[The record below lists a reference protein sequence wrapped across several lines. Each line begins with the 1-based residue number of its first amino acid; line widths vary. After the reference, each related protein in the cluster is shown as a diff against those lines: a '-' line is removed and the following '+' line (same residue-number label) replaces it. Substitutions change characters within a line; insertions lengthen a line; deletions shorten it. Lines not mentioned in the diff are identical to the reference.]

1 MSPETQKP
9 KSFADILQQ
18 NQEFVAHLQTL
29 QDDMGTQ
36 LAEKEQE
43 LALIQR
49 LLADKQ
55 REVDEMQNA
64 QLQWAIDRQALL
76 EQHESLKKGH
86 LTLQQTHDRAQADL
100 GRLKDEAARARAHD
114 QERAIERQALL
125 DQHESLKQG
134 NQDLQQSHDR
144 AQVELARLKD
154 DVARAKTRDEE
165 RRGQLRQLE
174 QERIQLAQKYEADQ
188 KKFREDL
195 KTAEDDLNSL
205 QTSQLQWA
213 VDRETL
219 LKDRESAV
227 ARQAQLEQEWQ
238 KARASLTEDK
248 ARLED
253 LSDDLQQQLKAVRAE
268 LEPLK
273 AARDKWQAER
283 QRLIADVARLEQ
295 GSQAAESQFKADR
308 KLLLG
313 QLDEARK
320 KGADLDKAEAE
331 FQRLSDERSAL
342 LTKVKAMEKDWQ
354 SRETSYAEEKS
365 TLKKQNQDAIA
376 RLAAMQQDYEK
387 IKALHADLAGE
398 TGRKAEE
405 WTAREQRLTAEK
417 NQLKV
422 DLERIQAQLSDMMS
436 QTNELHSQR
445 AAEAKELDQAWQRE
459 KVSLKA
465 QLEEARKTAGSGP
478 PTSQVLAR
486 YEAEKRAMQ
495 AQLEGLK
502 VELAAS
508 GKNKEAAPALSQA
521 KRDFEAKFRV
531 IYDQSHD
538 LNSPLN
544 AIIGFS
550 EILLDEK
557 TNKTTPEERR
567 EFVAH
572 INESGKRLVE
582 HIRELIE
589 FAKQEAGI
597 QERPVQMQPPVG
609 VGTKA
614 PVILVADNDPAVKER
629 IEPFLSHAG
638 YEVVIAA
645 SAQEA
650 LRKAVQLQPLAVLI
664 DTQLPP
670 NGGSGLVYDL
680 RRESKTK
687 DIPIVLTSKVNKES
701 LPFDIGQADFL
712 TKPID
717 RQQLLQ
723 MMVKFDLLADGKRG
737 KKTPS
742 SILIVDDDPQNIRL
756 VKAML
761 KPFNMEIIVADGGK
775 AGLELAL
782 KKKPDMIILDLMM
795 PDVDGFEVVSK
806 LREDPAG
813 SQIPILIYTA
823 KNISSEDR
831 ERLQGN
837 IQSIIQKGDFGKD
850 RFLEMINNLQT
861 SQAA

>member
-1 MSPETQKP
+1 MSPEAPKA

-18 NQEFVAHLQTL
+18 NQEFITHLQTL
-29 QDDMGTQ
+29 QDDMAAQLSEKDQELSVIGRQ
-36 LAEKEQE
+36 LAAKQQE
-43 LALIQR
+43 L
-49 LLADKQ
+49 
-55 REVDEMQNA
+55 DELQNA
-64 QLQWAIDRQALL
+64 QLQWAMDRQAMLEQHETLKKGHLSLQQSHDRAQVDLGRLKDDVGRAKARDQERVADRQALL
-76 EQHESLKKGH
+76 EQHE
-86 LTLQQTHDRAQADL
+86 T
-100 GRLKDEAARARAHD
+100 
-114 QERAIERQALL
+114 
-125 DQHESLKQG
+125 LKQG
-134 NQDLQQSHDR
+134 HLDLQQAHDR

-165 RRGQLRQLE
+165 RRSQLRQLE
-174 QERIQLAQKYEADQ
+174 QERMQLAQTYEADQ
-188 KKFREDL
+188 KKARADL
-195 KTAEDDLNSL
+195 KTAEEDLNSL
-205 QTSQLQWA
+205 QSSQLEWA

-219 LKDRESAV
+219 LKDRDEAV
-227 ARQAQLEQEWQ
+227 LKQAQLEQEWQ
-238 KARASLTEDK
+238 KARAQLTEDK
-248 ARLED
+248 ARVQD
-253 LSDDLQQQLKAVRAE
+253 RNDDLEQQVKAAQGE
-268 LEPLK
+268 IEPLK

-295 GSQAAESQFKADR
+295 GSQSAEAQYRTDR

-313 QLDEARK
+313 QLDEARRK
-320 KGADLDKAEAE
+320 AADLDKAEAE

-342 LTKVKAMEKDWQ
+342 LTKVKALEKDWQ
-354 SRETSYAEEKS
+354 SREASFAEEKS
-365 TLKKQNQDAIA
+365 TLRKQVADATA
-376 RLAAMQQDYEK
+376 KMSAMQQDYEK
-387 IKALHADLAGE
+387 VKALHADLAGE

-436 QTNELHSQR
+436 QTNDLQNRR
-445 AAEAKELDQAWQRE
+445 AGEAKELDQAWQRE

-465 QLEEARKTAGSGP
+465 QLEEARKAAGSGP

-508 GKNKEAAPALSQA
+508 GKNKDAAPALSQA

-609 VGTKA
+609 AGTKA

-761 KPFNMEIIVADGGK
+761 KPFNMEILVADGGK

>member
-1 MSPETQKP
+1 MSSEAP
-9 KSFADILQQ
+9 KARSFADILQQ
-18 NQEFVAHLQTL
+18 NQEFIAHLQTL
-29 QDDMGTQ
+29 QDDIASQ
-36 LAEKEQE
+36 LEVKGQE
-43 LALIQR
+43 LATVQ
-49 LLADKQ
+49 KQ
-55 REVDEMQNA
+55 MDAKQAELDELQNA
-64 QLQWAIDRQALL
+64 QLQWAMDRQALL
-76 EQHESLKKGH
+76 DEHASVKQGH
-86 LTLQQTHDRAQADL
+86 KDLQDRHQRAEAELHQARDQW
-100 GRLKDEAARARAHD
+100 AA
-114 QERAIERQALL
+114 ERQTLL
-125 DQHESLKQG
+125 ERHASLEQAH
-134 NQDLQQSHDR
+134 QDLQQSHDR
-144 AQVELARLKD
+144 VRVELGRLQD
-154 DVARAKTRDEE
+154 DVTRARTRDEE

-174 QERIQLAQKYEADQ
+174 QERMGLSQKYEAEQ
-188 KKFREDL
+188 KKIAAEL
-195 KTAEDDLNSL
+195 KTVQGDLDSL
-205 QTSQLQWA
+205 QTAQLQWA
-213 VDRETL
+213 MDRESL
-219 LKDRESAV
+219 LKDRDAAV
-227 ARQAQLEQEWQ
+227 ARQAKLEQEWQ
-238 KARASLTEDK
+238 AARIALTAERAALAEANGK
-248 ARLED
+248 LE
-253 LSDDLQQQLKAVRAE
+253 QQLKSAQAE
-268 LEPLK
+268 MEPLK

-283 QRLIADVARLEQ
+283 QRLIGDVARLEQ
-295 GSQAAESQFKADR
+295 EGQAAEGQFKADR
-308 KLLLG
+308 KLLQT

-320 KGADLDKAEAE
+320 KAADLDKAEAE
-331 FQRLSDERSAL
+331 FQRVSDERSAL
-342 LTKVKAMEKDWQ
+342 LTKVKALEKDWQ
-354 SRETSYAEEKS
+354 VRETSIAEEKAA
-365 TLKKQNQDAIA
+365 LKKQVQDVNAK
-376 RLAAMQQDYEK
+376 LAATQQDYEK
-387 IKALHADLAGE
+387 VKALHDDLAGE
-398 TGRKAEE
+398 SGRKAEE
-405 WTAREQRLTAEK
+405 WTVREQRLTSEK

-422 DLERIQAQLSDMMS
+422 DLERVQGQLSEMMT
-436 QTNELHSQR
+436 QTNELQSRR
-445 AAEAKELDQAWQRE
+445 ANESKELELAWQRE
-459 KVSLKA
+459 KASLKS
-465 QLEEARKTAGSGP
+465 QLEEARKTAGTGP
-478 PTSQVLAR
+478 PSSQVIAR
-486 YEAEKRAMQ
+486 YETEKRAMQ
-495 AQLEGLK
+495 AQLDGLRT
-502 VELAAS
+502 ELAS
-508 GKNKEAAPALSQA
+508 LGKNKDTAPGLLQA

-557 TNKTTPEERR
+557 GNKTTPEERR

-589 FAKQEAGI
+589 FAKQESGI
-597 QERPVQMQPPVG
+597 QERPVQMLPPVG
-609 VGTKA
+609 VSTKA
-614 PVILVADNDPAVKER
+614 PVILVADNDPSVKER

-756 VKAML
+756 IKAML
-761 KPFNMEIIVADGGK
+761 KPFNMEVMIADGGK
-775 AGLELAL
+775 AGLEIAM
-782 KKKPDMIILDLMM
+782 KKKPDLIILDLMM

-806 LREDPAG
+806 LREDPAAA
-813 SQIPILIYTA
+813 QIPILIYTA
-823 KNISSEDR
+823 KNITSEDR

-837 IQSIIQKGDFGKD
+837 IQTIIQKGDFGKD
-850 RFLEMINNLQT
+850 RFLEMINNLQIA
-861 SQAA
+861 QAS

>member
-1 MSPETQKP
+1 MPEVPKP

-18 NQEFVAHLQTL
+18 NQDFIAHLQAL
-29 QDDMGTQ
+29 QEDVGSQLGDKEKELALVKRQ
-36 LAEKEQE
+36 LAERQQE
-43 LALIQR
+43 L
-49 LLADKQ
+49 
-55 REVDEMQNA
+55 DEMQNA
-64 QLQWAIDRQALL
+64 QLQWAMDRQ
-76 EQHESLKKGH
+76 S
-86 LTLQQTHDRAQADL
+86 
-100 GRLKDEAARARAHD
+100 
-114 QERAIERQALL
+114 LL

-134 NQDLQQSHDR
+134 QQDLQQSHD
-144 AQVELARLKD
+144 QGKVELARLKD
-154 DVARAKTRDEE
+154 DIARAKTRDEE

-174 QERIQLAQKYEADQ
+174 QERIQLAQKSEVDQ
-188 KKFREDL
+188 KKIRADL
-195 KTAEDDLNSL
+195 KAAQDDLDSL
-205 QTSQLQWA
+205 QSAQLQWA
-213 VDRETL
+213 MDREAL
-219 LKDRESAV
+219 LKDRDTAV
-227 ARQAQLEQEWQ
+227 AKQAQLEQEWQ
-238 KARASLTEDK
+238 KARVDLTKDK
-248 ARLED
+248 ARLTD
-253 LSDDLQQQLKAVRAE
+253 VSAQLQQQLKVVQAE

-273 AARDKWQAER
+273 AAREKWQTER

-295 GSQAAESQFKADR
+295 GSQEAESQFRADR
-308 KLLLG
+308 KLLQG

-320 KGADLDKAEAE
+320 KAADLDKAEAE
-331 FQRLSDERSAL
+331 FGRISDERSAL
-342 LTKVKAMEKDWQ
+342 LTKVKALEKDWQ
-354 SRETSYAEEKS
+354 SREASIAEEKAG
-365 TLKKQNQDAIA
+365 LRKQVADAIA
-376 RLAAMQQDYEK
+376 KLAAMQQDYEK
-387 IKALHADLAGE
+387 VKALHADLAGE
-398 TGRKAEE
+398 TGRKAEQ
-405 WTAREQRLTAEK
+405 WTAREQRLTSEK

-422 DLERIQAQLSDMMS
+422 DLERVQAQLSDMMS
-436 QTNELHSQR
+436 QSNDLQTQR
-445 AAEAKELDQAWQRE
+445 AGQSKELEQAWLRE
-459 KVSLKA
+459 KASLKA
-465 QLEEARKTAGSGP
+465 QLDEARKAAGSGP
-478 PTSQVLAR
+478 PSSQVLAR

-495 AQLEGLK
+495 AQLDSLRT
-502 VELAAS
+502 ELTAS
-508 GKNKEAAPALSQA
+508 GKNKDAAPALAQA

-544 AIIGFS
+544 AINGFS

-557 TNKTTPEERR
+557 GNKTTPEERR

-572 INESGKRLVE
+572 INESAKRLGE

-597 QERPVQMQPPVG
+597 QERPVQMVPPMG
-609 VGTKA
+609 MGSKP

-761 KPFNMEIIVADGGK
+761 KPFNMEVMVADGGK

-782 KKKPDMIILDLMM
+782 KKKPDLIILDLMM

-823 KNISSEDR
+823 KNITSEDR

-837 IQSIIQKGDFGKD
+837 IQTIIQKGDFGKD

-861 SQAA
+861 THAA

>member
-1 MSPETQKP
+1 MEESPKA

-18 NQEFVAHLQTL
+18 NQEFIVHLQAL
-29 QDDMGTQ
+29 QDDMGGQ
-36 LAEKEQE
+36 LAEREKE
-43 LALIQR
+43 LALVKRQ
-49 LLADKQ
+49 LEEKQ
-55 REVDEMQNA
+55 QELDELQNA
-64 QLQWAIDRQALL
+64 QLQWAMD
-76 EQHESLKKGH
+76 
-86 LTLQQTHDRAQADL
+86 
-100 GRLKDEAARARAHD
+100 
-114 QERAIERQALL
+114 RQALL
-125 DQHESLKQG
+125 DQHDALKQG
-134 NQDLQQSHDR
+134 HVDLQQSHDR
-144 AQVELARLKD
+144 AQVELGRLKD
-154 DVARAKTRDEE
+154 DVARAKSRDEE
-165 RRGQLRQLE
+165 RRSQLKQLE
-174 QERIQLAQKYEADQ
+174 LERMQLTQKFEADQ
-188 KKFREDL
+188 KRVRTDLKSAQEDL
-195 KTAEDDLNSL
+195 NGL
-205 QTSQLQWA
+205 QSAQLQWA

-219 LKDRESAV
+219 LKDRDTAV
-227 ARQAQLEQEWQ
+227 AKQAQLEQEWQ
-238 KARASLTEDK
+238 KARAELTQDRT
-248 ARLED
+248 RLTD
-253 LSDDLQQQLKAVRAE
+253 LTSQLQQQLKAVQAE
-268 LEPLK
+268 IDPLK
-273 AARDKWQAER
+273 VARDKWQAER
-283 QRLIADVARLEQ
+283 HRLIADVGRLEQ
-295 GSQAAESQFKADR
+295 AAQSSDAQFKADR
-308 KLLLG
+308 KLLQG
-313 QLDEARK
+313 QLDEARQ

-342 LTKVKAMEKDWQ
+342 LTKVKALEKDWQ
-354 SRETSYAEEKS
+354 SREASIAGEKAG
-365 TLKKQNQDAIA
+365 LKKQAQDAIA
-376 RLAAMQQDYEK
+376 KLAAVQQDYEK
-387 IKALHADLAGE
+387 LKGMHADLAGE

-405 WTAREQRLTAEK
+405 WTAREQRLTSEK

-422 DLERIQAQLSDMMS
+422 DLERIQAQLSEMVG
-436 QTNELHSQR
+436 QTNELQGQR
-445 AAEAKELDQAWQRE
+445 MAESKELEQAWVRE
-459 KVSLKA
+459 KASLKS
-465 QLEEARKTAGSGP
+465 QLEEARKAAGSGP
-478 PTSQVLAR
+478 PSSQVLAR

-502 VELAAS
+502 AELSAS
-508 GKNKEAAPALSQA
+508 GKNKDAAPALTQA

-557 TNKTTPEERR
+557 ANKTTPEERR

-597 QERPVQMQPPVG
+597 QERPVQMMPPVG
-609 VGTKA
+609 AGTKA

-687 DIPIVLTSKVNKES
+687 DIPIVLTSKINKES

-761 KPFNMEIIVADGGK
+761 KPFNMEVMVADGGK

-823 KNISSEDR
+823 KNITSEDR

-837 IQSIIQKGDFGKD
+837 IQTIIQKGDFGKD

-861 SQAA
+861 SHAA

>member
-1 MSPETQKP
+1 MAPEAPKA

-18 NQEFVAHLQTL
+18 NQQFITHLQAL
-29 QDDMGTQ
+29 QEDIGGQLEEKERELALSKRQ
-36 LAEKEQE
+36 LAEKQQE
-43 LALIQR
+43 L
-49 LLADKQ
+49 
-55 REVDEMQNA
+55 DELQNA
-64 QLQWAIDRQALL
+64 QLQWAMD
-76 EQHESLKKGH
+76 
-86 LTLQQTHDRAQADL
+86 
-100 GRLKDEAARARAHD
+100 
-114 QERAIERQALL
+114 RQALL
-125 DQHESLKQG
+125 DQHDALKQG
-134 NQDLQQSHDR
+134 HQDLQQSHDR
-144 AQVELARLKD
+144 AQVELGRLKD
-154 DVARAKTRDEE
+154 DVGRAKARDEE

-174 QERIQLAQKYEADQ
+174 QERMQLGQKFENDQ
-188 KKFREDL
+188 KKMRTDLKSAQEDL
-195 KTAEDDLNSL
+195 DRL
-205 QTSQLQWA
+205 QSAQIQWA
-213 VDRETL
+213 MDRETL
-219 LKDRESAV
+219 LKDRDAAV
-227 ARQAQLEQEWQ
+227 AKQAELEQEWQ
-238 KARASLTEDK
+238 KARADLTQEK
-248 ARLED
+248 SRLTD
-253 LSDDLQQQLKAVRAE
+253 LNAQLQQQLKVAQAE
-268 LEPLK
+268 IEPLK

-295 GSQAAESQFKADR
+295 GAQAADAQFRADR
-308 KLLLG
+308 KLLQG
-313 QLDEARK
+313 QLDEARRK
-320 KGADLDKAEAE
+320 AADLDKAEAE

-342 LTKVKAMEKDWQ
+342 LAKVKALEKDWQ
-354 SRETSYAEEKS
+354 SREASVAEEKAG
-365 TLKKQNQDAIA
+365 LKKQMQDAVA

-398 TGRKAEE
+398 TGRKAQE
-405 WTAREQRLTAEK
+405 WTGREQRLTSEK

-422 DLERIQAQLSDMMS
+422 DLERVQGQLSEMMAE
-436 QTNELHSQR
+436 TNELHSRR
-445 AAEAKELDQAWQRE
+445 ANEAKELETAWQRE
-459 KVSLKA
+459 KASLKL
-465 QLEEARKTAGSGP
+465 QLDEARKAAGSGP

-495 AQLEGLK
+495 AQLDGLK
-502 VELAAS
+502 TELTAS
-508 GKNKEAAPALSQA
+508 GKNKDAAPALTQA

-557 TNKTTPEERR
+557 ANKTTPEERR

-597 QERPVQMQPPVG
+597 QERPVQMVPPVG
-609 VGTKA
+609 GGNKP

-687 DIPIVLTSKVNKES
+687 DIPIVLTSKINKES

-761 KPFNMEIIVADGGK
+761 KPFNMEVMVADGGK

-782 KKKPDMIILDLMM
+782 KKKPDLIILDLMM
-795 PDVDGFEVVSK
+795 PDVDGFEVVSN
-806 LREDPAG
+806 LREDPAA

-823 KNISSEDR
+823 KNITSEDR

>member
-1 MSPETQKP
+1 MPETPKP

-18 NQEFVAHLQTL
+18 NQEFIAHLQAL
-29 QDDMGTQ
+29 QEDIGGQLEEKEKELALVKKQ
-36 LAEKEQE
+36 LAEKQQE
-43 LALIQR
+43 L
-49 LLADKQ
+49 
-55 REVDEMQNA
+55 DELQNA
-64 QLQWAIDRQALL
+64 QLQWAMDRQ
-76 EQHESLKKGH
+76 S
-86 LTLQQTHDRAQADL
+86 
-100 GRLKDEAARARAHD
+100 
-114 QERAIERQALL
+114 LL
-125 DQHESLKQG
+125 DQHDALKQG
-134 NQDLQQSHDR
+134 HQDLQQKHDQG
-144 AQVELARLKD
+144 QVELARIKD
-154 DVARAKTRDEE
+154 DLNRARLRDEE
-165 RRGQLRQLE
+165 RRAQLKQLE
-174 QERIQLAQKYEADQ
+174 QERIQLAQKFEADQ
-188 KKFREDL
+188 KKIRGDL
-195 KTAEDDLNSL
+195 KSAQDDLDGL
-205 QTSQLQWA
+205 QTAQLQWA
-213 VDRETL
+213 IDRETL
-219 LKDRESAV
+219 LKDRDAAV
-227 ARQAQLEQEWQ
+227 TKQAQLEQDWQ
-238 KARASLTEDK
+238 KARADLTQEK
-248 ARLED
+248 TR
-253 LSDDLQQQLKAVRAE
+253 LSDLNSQLQQQLKATQAE

-273 AARDKWQAER
+273 TARDRWQAER

-295 GSQAAESQFKADR
+295 AGQSADAQFKADR
-308 KLLLG
+308 KLMQT
-313 QLDEARK
+313 QLDETRK
-320 KGADLDKAEAE
+320 RIVDLEKVQAE
-331 FQRLSDERSAL
+331 FQRVSDERSAL
-342 LTKVKAMEKDWQ
+342 LSKVRALEKDWQ
-354 SRETSYAEEKS
+354 SREASISEEKAG
-365 TLKKQNQDAIA
+365 LKKQIQDAVA
-376 RLAAMQQDYEK
+376 KLGAMQQDYEK
-387 IKALHADLAGE
+387 LKALHADLAGE

-405 WTAREQRLTAEK
+405 WTAREQRLTSEK

-422 DLERIQAQLSDMMS
+422 DLERVQAELSDMMAK
-436 QTNELHSQR
+436 TNELQGQR
-445 AAEAKELDQAWQRE
+445 LEQSRELEQAWQRE
-459 KVSLKA
+459 KAALKA
-465 QLEEARKTAGSGP
+465 QLEEARKAAGSAP
-478 PTSQVLAR
+478 PSSQVIAR
-486 YEAEKRAMQ
+486 FEAEKRAMQ
-495 AQLEGLK
+495 AQLEALK
-502 VELAAS
+502 AEVAAS
-508 GKNKEAAPALSQA
+508 GRNKDIAPALTQA

-557 TNKTTPEERR
+557 ANKTTPEERR

-597 QERPVQMQPPVG
+597 QERPLAMVPPAG
-609 VGTKA
+609 AASKP

-645 SAQEA
+645 SSQEA

-756 VKAML
+756 IKAML
-761 KPFNMEIIVADGGK
+761 KPFNMDIMVADGGK
-775 AGLELAL
+775 AGLEIAL
-782 KKKPDMIILDLMM
+782 KKKPDLIILDLMM

-806 LREDPAG
+806 LREDPAA

-823 KNISSEDR
+823 KNITSEDR
-831 ERLQGN
+831 DRLQGN

-850 RFLEMINNLQT
+850 RFLEMINNLQS

>member
-1 MSPETQKP
+1 VG
-9 KSFADILQQ
+9 DI
-18 NQEFVAHLQTL
+18 
-29 QDDMGTQ
+29 
-36 LAEKEQE
+36 
-43 LALIQR
+43 
-49 LLADKQ
+49 
-55 REVDEMQNA
+55 
-64 QLQWAIDRQALL
+64 
-76 EQHESLKKGH
+76 
-86 LTLQQTHDRAQADL
+86 
-100 GRLKDEAARARAHD
+100 
-114 QERAIERQALL
+114 
-125 DQHESLKQG
+125 
-134 NQDLQQSHDR
+134 
-144 AQVELARLKD
+144 
-154 DVARAKTRDEE
+154 
-165 RRGQLRQLE
+165 
-174 QERIQLAQKYEADQ
+174 
-188 KKFREDL
+188 
-195 KTAEDDLNSL
+195 
-205 QTSQLQWA
+205 
-213 VDRETL
+213 
-219 LKDRESAV
+219 
-227 ARQAQLEQEWQ
+227 
-238 KARASLTEDK
+238 
-248 ARLED
+248 
-253 LSDDLQQQLKAVRAE
+253 
-268 LEPLK
+268 
-273 AARDKWQAER
+273 
-283 QRLIADVARLEQ
+283 ARLEQ
-295 GSQAAESQFKADR
+295 ATVTADAQFKADR
-308 KLLLG
+308 KLLQT
-313 QLDEARK
+313 QLDDSRK
-320 KGADLDKAEAE
+320 KIAELEKVQAD
-331 FQRLSDERSAL
+331 FQRVSDERTAL
-342 LTKVKAMEKDWQ
+342 LTKVRALEKDWQ
-354 SRETSYAEEKS
+354 SREASISEEKAA
-365 TLKKQNQDAIA
+365 LKKQVSDAVA
-376 RLAAMQQDYEK
+376 RLSAMQQDYEMLK
-387 IKALHADLAGE
+387 GLHADLAGE

-405 WTAREQRLTAEK
+405 WTAREQRLTSEK

-422 DLERIQAQLSDMMS
+422 DLERVQAELSDMMAR
-436 QTNELHSQR
+436 TNELQGQR
-445 AAEAKELDQAWQRE
+445 MAQAKELEQAWQRE
-459 KVSLKA
+459 KAALKA
-465 QLEEARKTAGSGP
+465 QLEEARKAAGSGP
-478 PTSQVLAR
+478 PTSQAIAR

-495 AQLEGLK
+495 AQLDGLK
-502 VELAAS
+502 TELAAT
-508 GKNKEAAPALSQA
+508 GKSKDAAPALAQA
-521 KRDFEAKFRV
+521 RRDFEAKFRV

-567 EFVAH
+567 EFVSH

-597 QERPVQMQPPVG
+597 QERPIAIVPPAG
-609 VGTKA
+609 AASKA

-756 VKAML
+756 IKAML
-761 KPFNMEIIVADGGK
+761 KPFNMEVMVADGGK
-775 AGLELAL
+775 AGLDMAL
-782 KKKPDMIILDLMM
+782 KKKPDLIILDLMM

-806 LREDPAG
+806 LREDPAA

-823 KNISSEDR
+823 KNITSEDR

>member
-1 MSPETQKP
+1 MSPEPSKA
-9 KSFADILQQ
+9 KSFADILLQ
-18 NQEFVAHLQTL
+18 NQEFIAHLQTL
-29 QDDMGTQ
+29 QEDIGSQ
-36 LAEKEQE
+36 LEEKEKE
-43 LALIQR
+43 LALVKRQ
-49 LLADKQ
+49 LAAKQ
-55 REVDEMQNA
+55 QETDELQNS

-76 EQHESLKKGH
+76 
-86 LTLQQTHDRAQADL
+86 
-100 GRLKDEAARARAHD
+100 
-114 QERAIERQALL
+114 
-125 DQHESLKQG
+125 DQHEALKQG
-134 NQDLQQSHDR
+134 HQDLQQSHDR
-144 AQVELARLKD
+144 GQVELGRLKD
-154 DVARAKTRDEE
+154 DVARAKARDEE
-165 RRGQLRQLE
+165 RRSQLRQLE
-174 QERIQLAQKYEADQ
+174 QERMQITQKFEADQ
-188 KKFREDL
+188 KKIRADL
-195 KTAEDDLNSL
+195 KSAQDDLDSL
-205 QTSQLQWA
+205 QSAQLQWA
-213 VDRETL
+213 MDRETL
-219 LKDRESAV
+219 LKDRDTVV
-227 ARQAQLEQEWQ
+227 AKQAQLEQDWQ
-238 KARASLTEDK
+238 KGRADLTQDKVRLTE
-248 ARLED
+248 LTTQ
-253 LSDDLQQQLKAVRAE
+253 LQQQLKAVQAE
-268 LEPLK
+268 LEPIK

-295 GSQAAESQFKADR
+295 GGQEAEAQFKADR
-308 KLLLG
+308 RLLQG
-313 QLDEARK
+313 QLEEARK

-331 FQRLSDERSAL
+331 FQRVSDERSAL
-342 LTKVKAMEKDWQ
+342 LSKVKALEKDWQ
-354 SRETSYAEEKS
+354 IRETSIAEEKAA
-365 TLKKQNQDAIA
+365 LKKQASDATSKLAAVLQDA
-376 RLAAMQQDYEK
+376 EK
-387 IKALHADLAGE
+387 LKALHADLAGE
-398 TGRKAEE
+398 TSRKAEE
-405 WTAREQRLTAEK
+405 WTAREQRLTSEK

-422 DLERIQAQLSDMMS
+422 DLERVQAQLSDMMS
-436 QTNELHSQR
+436 QTNELHSER
-445 AAEAKELDQAWQRE
+445 AKEAKELDEAWKRE
-459 KVSLKA
+459 KASLKA
-465 QLEEARKTAGSGP
+465 QLEEARKAAGSGP

-495 AQLEGLK
+495 AQLDS
-502 VELAAS
+502 VRNDLAAS
-508 GKNKEAAPALSQA
+508 GKHKDTAPALAQA

-544 AIIGFS
+544 AILGFS

-557 TNKTTPEERR
+557 ANKTTPEERR

-597 QERPVQMQPPVG
+597 QERPVQMVPPVG
-609 VGTKA
+609 VGTKP

-701 LPFDIGQADFL
+701 LAFDIGQADFL

-756 VKAML
+756 IKAML
-761 KPFNMEIIVADGGK
+761 KPFNIEVMVADGGK
-775 AGLELAL
+775 AGVEMAL
-782 KKKPDMIILDLMM
+782 KKKPDLIILDLMM

-806 LREDPAG
+806 LKEDPAA

-823 KNISSEDR
+823 KNITSEDR

-850 RFLEMINNLQT
+850 RFLEMINNLQI

>member
-1 MSPETQKP
+1 MPETPKP

-18 NQEFVAHLQTL
+18 NQDFIAHLQAL
-29 QDDMGTQ
+29 QEDVGSELGEKEKELALVKRQ
-36 LAEKEQE
+36 LAEKQQE
-43 LALIQR
+43 L
-49 LLADKQ
+49 
-55 REVDEMQNA
+55 DEMQNA
-64 QLQWAIDRQALL
+64 QLQWAMDRQ
-76 EQHESLKKGH
+76 S
-86 LTLQQTHDRAQADL
+86 
-100 GRLKDEAARARAHD
+100 
-114 QERAIERQALL
+114 LL

-134 NQDLQQSHDR
+134 HVDLQQSHDQ
-144 AQVELARLKD
+144 AKVELARLKD
-154 DVARAKTRDEE
+154 DIARAKTRDEE

-174 QERIQLAQKYEADQ
+174 QERIQLAQKSEGDQ
-188 KKFREDL
+188 KKVRADL
-195 KTAEDDLNSL
+195 KAAQDDLDSL
-205 QTSQLQWA
+205 QSAQLQWA
-213 VDRETL
+213 MDRETL
-219 LKDRESAV
+219 LKDRDTAV
-227 ARQAQLEQEWQ
+227 AKQAQLEQEWQ
-238 KARASLTEDK
+238 KARVDLTKDK
-248 ARLED
+248 VR
-253 LSDDLQQQLKAVRAE
+253 LSDATAQLQQQLKAALAE
-268 LEPLK
+268 VEPLK
-273 AARDKWQAER
+273 AAREKWQADR
-283 QRLIADVARLEQ
+283 HRLIADVARLEQ
-295 GSQAAESQFKADR
+295 ESQEAESQFRADR
-308 KLLLG
+308 KLLQG

-320 KGADLDKAEAE
+320 KAADLDKAEVE
-331 FQRLSDERSAL
+331 FARISDERSAL
-342 LTKVKAMEKDWQ
+342 LTKVKALEKDWQ
-354 SRETSYAEEKS
+354 SREASIAEEKS
-365 TLKKQNQDAIA
+365 VLKKQVADAVA
-376 RLAAMQQDYEK
+376 KLAAMQQDYEK
-387 IKALHADLAGE
+387 VKALHADLAGE
-398 TGRKAEE
+398 TGRKAEQ
-405 WTAREQRLTAEK
+405 WTAREQRLTSEK

-422 DLERIQAQLSDMMS
+422 DLERVQAQLSDMMS
-436 QTNELHSQR
+436 QSNDLQTQR
-445 AAEAKELDQAWQRE
+445 ASQSKELEQAWLRE
-459 KVSLKA
+459 KASLKA
-465 QLEEARKTAGSGP
+465 QLDDARKAAGSGP
-478 PTSQVLAR
+478 PSSQVLAR

-495 AQLEGLK
+495 AQLDSMRT
-502 VELAAS
+502 ELTAS
-508 GKNKEAAPALSQA
+508 GKNKDAAPALAQA

-544 AIIGFS
+544 AINGFS

-557 TNKTTPEERR
+557 GNKTTPEERR

-572 INESGKRLVE
+572 INESAKRLGE

-597 QERPVQMQPPVG
+597 QERPVQMVPPVG
-609 VGTKA
+609 MGSKP

-761 KPFNMEIIVADGGK
+761 KPFNMEVIVADGGK

-782 KKKPDMIILDLMM
+782 KKKPDLIILDLMM

-823 KNISSEDR
+823 KNITSEDR

-837 IQSIIQKGDFGKD
+837 IQTIIQKGDFGKD

-861 SQAA
+861 THAA

>member
-1 MSPETQKP
+1 MSPEPSKAR
-9 KSFADILQQ
+9 SFADILQQ
-18 NQEFVAHLQTL
+18 NQEFIAHLQTL
-29 QDDMGTQ
+29 QEDIGAQ
-36 LAEKEQE
+36 LEEKERE
-43 LALIQR
+43 LALVKRQ
-49 LLADKQ
+49 LAAKQ
-55 REVDEMQNA
+55 QETDELQNS
-64 QLQWAIDRQALL
+64 QLQWAVDRQ
-76 EQHESLKKGH
+76 G
-86 LTLQQTHDRAQADL
+86 
-100 GRLKDEAARARAHD
+100 
-114 QERAIERQALL
+114 LL
-125 DQHESLKQG
+125 DQHEALKQG
-134 NQDLQQSHDR
+134 HQDLQQSHDR
-144 AQVELARLKD
+144 SQVELGRLKD
-154 DVARAKTRDEE
+154 DVARSKARDEE
-165 RRGQLRQLE
+165 RRSQLRQLE
-174 QERIQLAQKYEADQ
+174 QERMQITQKFEADQ
-188 KKFREDL
+188 KKIRADL
-195 KTAEDDLNSL
+195 KSAQDDLDSL
-205 QTSQLQWA
+205 QSAQLQWA
-213 VDRETL
+213 MDRETL
-219 LKDRESAV
+219 LKDRDTAV
-227 ARQAQLEQEWQ
+227 AKQAQLEQDWQ
-238 KARASLTEDK
+238 KARAELTQDK
-248 ARLED
+248 VRLTG
-253 LSDDLQQQLKAVRAE
+253 LTTQQQQQLKAVQAE
-268 LEPLK
+268 LDPLK
-273 AARDKWQAER
+273 AAREKWQAER

-295 GSQAAESQFKADR
+295 GSQEAEAQFRSDR
-308 KLLLG
+308 RLLQG
-313 QLDEARK
+313 QLEEARK

-342 LTKVKAMEKDWQ
+342 LSKLKALEKDWQ
-354 SRETSYAEEKS
+354 SRESSVAEEKAA
-365 TLKKQNQDAIA
+365 LKKQVTDATA
-376 RLAAMQQDYEK
+376 KLAAVLHDAEK
-387 IKALHADLAGE
+387 LKSLHADLAGE
-398 TGRKAEE
+398 TNRKAEE
-405 WTAREQRLTAEK
+405 WTAREQRLTSEK

-422 DLERIQAQLSDMMS
+422 DLERVQAQLSDMMS

-445 AAEAKELDQAWQRE
+445 AAEAKELDEAWKRE
-459 KVSLKA
+459 KASLKA
-465 QLEEARKTAGSGP
+465 QLEEARKAAGSGP

-495 AQLEGLK
+495 AQLDSLRND
-502 VELAAS
+502 LAAS
-508 GKNKEAAPALSQA
+508 GKHKDTAPALVQA

-544 AIIGFS
+544 AILGFS

-557 TNKTTPEERR
+557 ANKTTPEERR

-589 FAKQEAGI
+589 FAKQESGI
-597 QERPVQMQPPVG
+597 QERPVQMMPPVG
-609 VGTKA
+609 TGTKP

-650 LRKAVQLQPLAVLI
+650 LRKAVQMQPLAVLI

-701 LPFDIGQADFL
+701 LAFDIGQADFL

-756 VKAML
+756 IKAML
-761 KPFNMEIIVADGGK
+761 KPFNIEVMVADGGK
-775 AGLELAL
+775 AGVEMAL
-782 KKKPDMIILDLMM
+782 KKKPDLIILDLMM

-806 LREDPAG
+806 LKEDAAA

-823 KNISSEDR
+823 KNITSEDR

-850 RFLEMINNLQT
+850 RFLEMINNLHI

>member
-1 MSPETQKP
+1 MSPEPSKA
-9 KSFADILQQ
+9 KSFADILKQ
-18 NQEFVAHLQTL
+18 NQEFIVHLQAL
-29 QDDMGTQ
+29 QEDIGVQ
-36 LAEKEQE
+36 LEEKEKE
-43 LALIQR
+43 LALVKRQ
-49 LLADKQ
+49 LAAKQ
-55 REVDEMQNA
+55 QETDELQNS
-64 QLQWAIDRQALL
+64 QLQWAID
-76 EQHESLKKGH
+76 
-86 LTLQQTHDRAQADL
+86 
-100 GRLKDEAARARAHD
+100 
-114 QERAIERQALL
+114 RQALL

-134 NQDLQQSHDR
+134 HQDLQQSHDR
-144 AQVELARLKD
+144 AQVELGRLKD
-154 DVARAKTRDEE
+154 DVARAKSRDEE
-165 RRGQLRQLE
+165 RRSQLRQLE
-174 QERIQLAQKYEADQ
+174 QERMQLTQKFEADQ
-188 KKFREDL
+188 KKVRTDL
-195 KTAEDDLNSL
+195 KSAQDDLDSL
-205 QTSQLQWA
+205 QSAQLQWA
-213 VDRETL
+213 IDRETL
-219 LKDRESAV
+219 LKDRDTAV
-227 ARQAQLEQEWQ
+227 AKQAQLEQDWQ
-238 KARASLTEDK
+238 KARTELTKDRARLTEL
-248 ARLED
+248 AAQQ
-253 LSDDLQQQLKAVRAE
+253 QQQLKTVQAE

-283 QRLIADVARLEQ
+283 QRLIADLARLEQ
-295 GSQAAESQFKADR
+295 GGQEAEAQYKADR
-308 KLLLG
+308 RLLQG
-313 QLDEARK
+313 QLEEARK

-331 FQRLSDERSAL
+331 FQRVSDDRSAL
-342 LTKVKAMEKDWQ
+342 LSKVKALEKDWQ
-354 SRETSYAEEKS
+354 LRETSIAEEKAG
-365 TLKKQNQDAIA
+365 LKKQVSDAHNKLAAVAQDA
-376 RLAAMQQDYEK
+376 EK
-387 IKALHADLAGE
+387 LKALHADLAGQSS
-398 TGRKAEE
+398 RKAEE
-405 WTAREQRLTAEK
+405 WTAREQRLTSEK

-422 DLERIQAQLSDMMS
+422 DLERVQAQLSDMMS

-445 AAEAKELDQAWQRE
+445 SAEAKELDEAWKRE
-459 KVSLKA
+459 KASLKA
-465 QLEEARKTAGSGP
+465 QLEEARKAAGSGP

-495 AQLEGLK
+495 AQLDSLRND
-502 VELAAS
+502 LAAS
-508 GKNKEAAPALSQA
+508 GKHKDMAPALSQA

-544 AIIGFS
+544 AILGFS

-557 TNKTTPEERR
+557 ANKTTPEERR

-597 QERPVQMQPPVG
+597 QERPVQMMPPVG
-609 VGTKA
+609 TGTKP

-629 IEPFLSHAG
+629 IEPFLRHAG

-701 LPFDIGQADFL
+701 LAFDIGQADFL

-756 VKAML
+756 IKAML
-761 KPFNMEIIVADGGK
+761 KPFNIEVMVADGGK
-775 AGLELAL
+775 AGVEMAL
-782 KKKPDMIILDLMM
+782 KKKPDLIILDLMM
-795 PDVDGFEVVSK
+795 PEVDGFDVVSRLK
-806 LREDPAG
+806 EDPAA

-823 KNISSEDR
+823 KNITSEDR

>member
-1 MSPETQKP
+1 MPEAPKP

-18 NQEFVAHLQTL
+18 NQDFITHLQAL
-29 QDDMGTQ
+29 QEDVGGQLEEKEKELALVKRQ
-36 LAEKEQE
+36 LAEKQQE
-43 LALIQR
+43 L
-49 LLADKQ
+49 
-55 REVDEMQNA
+55 DEMQNA
-64 QLQWAIDRQALL
+64 QLQWAMDRQ
-76 EQHESLKKGH
+76 S
-86 LTLQQTHDRAQADL
+86 
-100 GRLKDEAARARAHD
+100 
-114 QERAIERQALL
+114 LL
-125 DQHESLKQG
+125 DQHESVKQG
-134 NQDLQQSHDR
+134 QQDLQQSHDQ
-144 AQVELARLKD
+144 AKVELARLKD
-154 DVARAKTRDEE
+154 DTARAKVRDEE

-174 QERIQLAQKYEADQ
+174 QERIQLAQKSEGDQ
-188 KKFREDL
+188 KKIRADL
-195 KTAEDDLNSL
+195 KAAQDDLDSL
-205 QTSQLQWA
+205 QSAQLQWA
-213 VDRETL
+213 MDRETL
-219 LKDRESAV
+219 LKDRDTAV
-227 ARQAQLEQEWQ
+227 TKQAQLEQEWQ
-238 KARASLTEDK
+238 KARAELTKDK
-248 ARLED
+248 ARLTD
-253 LSDDLQQQLKAVRAE
+253 VTTQVQQQLKAAQAE

-273 AARDKWQAER
+273 AAREKWQAER
-283 QRLIADVARLEQ
+283 QRLVADVARLEQ
-295 GSQAAESQFKADR
+295 GSQAAEAQFRADR
-308 KLLLG
+308 KLLQG
-313 QLDEARK
+313 QLEEARRK
-320 KGADLDKAEAE
+320 AADLDKAEAE
-331 FQRLSDERSAL
+331 FARISDERSAL
-342 LTKVKAMEKDWQ
+342 LTKVKALEKDWQ
-354 SRETSYAEEKS
+354 SREASIAEEKAA
-365 TLKKQNQDAIA
+365 LRKQVQDAVA

-405 WTAREQRLTAEK
+405 WTAREQRLTSEK

-422 DLERIQAQLSDMMS
+422 DLERVQAQLSDMMS
-436 QTNELHSQR
+436 QSNDLHSQR
-445 AAEAKELDQAWQRE
+445 ATQSKELEQAWLRE
-459 KVSLKA
+459 KASLKA
-465 QLEEARKTAGSGP
+465 QLDEARKAAGSGP
-478 PTSQVLAR
+478 PSSQVLAR

-495 AQLEGLK
+495 AQLDSLRT
-502 VELAAS
+502 ELTAS
-508 GKNKEAAPALSQA
+508 GKNKDAAPALAQA

-544 AIIGFS
+544 AINGFS

-557 TNKTTPEERR
+557 GNKTTPEERR

-572 INESGKRLVE
+572 INESAKRLGE

-597 QERPVQMQPPVG
+597 QERPVQMVPPVG
-609 VGTKA
+609 SGSKP

-761 KPFNMEIIVADGGK
+761 KPFNMEVIVADGGK

-782 KKKPDMIILDLMM
+782 KKKPDLIILDLMM

-823 KNISSEDR
+823 KNITSEDR

-837 IQSIIQKGDFGKD
+837 IQTIIQKGDFGKD

>member
-1 MSPETQKP
+1 MSPEPSKA

-18 NQEFVAHLQTL
+18 NQEFIVHLQAL
-29 QDDMGTQ
+29 QEDIGTQ
-36 LAEKEQE
+36 LEEKEKE
-43 LALIQR
+43 LALVKR
-49 LLADKQ
+49 RMALKQ
-55 REVDEMQNA
+55 QETDELQNS
-64 QLQWAIDRQALL
+64 QLQWAID
-76 EQHESLKKGH
+76 
-86 LTLQQTHDRAQADL
+86 
-100 GRLKDEAARARAHD
+100 
-114 QERAIERQALL
+114 RQALL

-134 NQDLQQSHDR
+134 HQDLQQSHDR
-144 AQVELARLKD
+144 AQVELGRLKD
-154 DVARAKTRDEE
+154 DVARAKSRDEE
-165 RRGQLRQLE
+165 RRSQLRQLE
-174 QERIQLAQKYEADQ
+174 QERMQLTQKFEADQ
-188 KKFREDL
+188 KKIRADF
-195 KTAEDDLNSL
+195 KAAQDDLDSL
-205 QTSQLQWA
+205 QSAQLQWA
-213 VDRETL
+213 MDRETL
-219 LKDRESAV
+219 LKDRDTAV
-227 ARQAQLEQEWQ
+227 AKQAQLEQDWQ
-238 KARASLTEDK
+238 KARAELTKDKTRLTELT
-248 ARLED
+248 AQQ
-253 LSDDLQQQLKAVRAE
+253 QQQLKAGQAE

-273 AARDKWQAER
+273 TARDKWQAER

-295 GSQAAESQFKADR
+295 GGQEAEAQYKADR
-308 KLLLG
+308 RLLQG
-313 QLDEARK
+313 QLEEARK

-342 LTKVKAMEKDWQ
+342 LSKVKALEKDWQ
-354 SRETSYAEEKS
+354 LREASIAEEKAG
-365 TLKKQNQDAIA
+365 LKKHVSDANNKLAAVAQDA
-376 RLAAMQQDYEK
+376 EK
-387 IKALHADLAGE
+387 LKALHADLAGE
-398 TGRKAEE
+398 TSRKAEQ
-405 WTAREQRLTAEK
+405 WTAREQRLTSEK

-422 DLERIQAQLSDMMS
+422 DLERVQAQLSDMMS
-436 QTNELHSQR
+436 QSNELHSQR
-445 AAEAKELDQAWQRE
+445 AAEAKELDEAWKRE
-459 KVSLKA
+459 KASLKA
-465 QLEEARKTAGSGP
+465 QLEEARKAAGSGP

-495 AQLEGLK
+495 AQLDSLRND
-502 VELAAS
+502 LAAS
-508 GKNKEAAPALSQA
+508 GKHKDMAPALSQA

-544 AIIGFS
+544 AILGFS

-557 TNKTTPEERR
+557 ANKTTPEERR

-597 QERPVQMQPPVG
+597 QERPVQMVPPVG
-609 VGTKA
+609 TGTKP

-701 LPFDIGQADFL
+701 LAFDIGQADFL

-756 VKAML
+756 IKAML
-761 KPFNMEIIVADGGK
+761 KPFNIEVMVADGGK
-775 AGLELAL
+775 AGVEIAL
-782 KKKPDMIILDLMM
+782 KKKPDLIILDLMM
-795 PDVDGFEVVSK
+795 PEVDGFDVVSRLK
-806 LREDPAG
+806 EDPAA

-823 KNISSEDR
+823 KNITSEDR

>member
-1 MSPETQKP
+1 MSPEPSKA

-18 NQEFVAHLQTL
+18 NQEFIAHLQTL
-29 QDDMGTQ
+29 QEDIGTQ
-36 LAEKEQE
+36 LEEKEKE
-43 LALIQR
+43 LALVKRQM
-49 LLADKQ
+49 AAKQ
-55 REVDEMQNA
+55 QETDELQNS
-64 QLQWAIDRQALL
+64 QLQWAID
-76 EQHESLKKGH
+76 
-86 LTLQQTHDRAQADL
+86 
-100 GRLKDEAARARAHD
+100 
-114 QERAIERQALL
+114 RQALL

-134 NQDLQQSHDR
+134 HQDLQQSHDR
-144 AQVELARLKD
+144 AQVELGRLKD
-154 DVARAKTRDEE
+154 DVARAKSRDEE
-165 RRGQLRQLE
+165 RRSQLRQLE
-174 QERIQLAQKYEADQ
+174 QERMQLTQKFEADQ
-188 KKFREDL
+188 KKIRADL
-195 KTAEDDLNSL
+195 KSAQDDLDSL
-205 QTSQLQWA
+205 QSAQLQWA
-213 VDRETL
+213 MDRETL
-219 LKDRESAV
+219 LKDRDSAV
-227 ARQAQLEQEWQ
+227 AKQAQLEQDWQ
-238 KARASLTEDK
+238 KARADLTHDK
-248 ARLED
+248 ARLTD
-253 LSDDLQQQLKAVRAE
+253 LTAQQQQQLKAVQGE

-273 AARDKWQAER
+273 TAREKWQAER

-295 GSQAAESQFKADR
+295 GGQEAEAQYKADR
-308 KLLLG
+308 RLLQG
-313 QLDEARK
+313 QLEEARK

-331 FQRLSDERSAL
+331 FQRVSDERSAL
-342 LTKVKAMEKDWQ
+342 LSKVKALEKDWQ
-354 SRETSYAEEKS
+354 LREASIAEEKAG
-365 TLKKQNQDAIA
+365 LKKQVSDANNKLAAVAQDA
-376 RLAAMQQDYEK
+376 EK
-387 IKALHADLAGE
+387 LKALHADLAGQ
-398 TGRKAEE
+398 TNRKAEE
-405 WTAREQRLTAEK
+405 WTAREQRLTSEK

-422 DLERIQAQLSDMMS
+422 DLERVQAQLSDMMS

-445 AAEAKELDQAWQRE
+445 AAEAKELDEAWKRE
-459 KVSLKA
+459 KASLKA
-465 QLEEARKTAGSGP
+465 QLEEARKAAGSGP

-495 AQLEGLK
+495 AQLDSLRND
-502 VELAAS
+502 LAAS
-508 GKNKEAAPALSQA
+508 GKHKDMAPALSQA

-544 AIIGFS
+544 AILGFS

-557 TNKTTPEERR
+557 ANKTTPEERR

-597 QERPVQMQPPVG
+597 QERPVLMVPPVG
-609 VGTKA
+609 TGTKP

-701 LPFDIGQADFL
+701 LAFDIGQADFL

-756 VKAML
+756 IKAML
-761 KPFNMEIIVADGGK
+761 KPFNIEVMVADGGK
-775 AGLELAL
+775 AGVEMAL
-782 KKKPDMIILDLMM
+782 KKKPDLIILDLMM
-795 PDVDGFEVVSK
+795 PEVDGFDVVSRLK
-806 LREDPAG
+806 EDPAA

-823 KNISSEDR
+823 KNITSEDR

>member
-1 MSPETQKP
+1 MAPEAPKG

-18 NQEFVAHLQTL
+18 NQEFITHLQAL
-29 QDDMGTQ
+29 QEDMGGQLDEKEKELALAKRQ
-36 LAEKEQE
+36 LAEKQQE
-43 LALIQR
+43 L
-49 LLADKQ
+49 
-55 REVDEMQNA
+55 DELQNA
-64 QLQWAIDRQALL
+64 QLQWAMD
-76 EQHESLKKGH
+76 
-86 LTLQQTHDRAQADL
+86 
-100 GRLKDEAARARAHD
+100 
-114 QERAIERQALL
+114 RQALL
-125 DQHESLKQG
+125 DQHEVLKQG
-134 NQDLQQSHDR
+134 HQDLQQSHDR
-144 AQVELARLKD
+144 AQVELGRLRD
-154 DVARAKTRDEE
+154 DVSRSKSRDEE
-165 RRGQLRQLE
+165 RRGRLRQLE
-174 QERIQLAQKYEADQ
+174 QERMQLAQKFENDQ
-188 KKFREDL
+188 KKIRGDLKLTQEDL
-195 KTAEDDLNSL
+195 DTL
-205 QTSQLQWA
+205 QSAQLQWA
-213 VDRETL
+213 MDRETL
-219 LKDRESAV
+219 LKDRDAAV
-227 ARQAQLEQEWQ
+227 ARQAELEQDWQ
-238 KARASLTEDK
+238 KARAELTQSK
-248 ARLED
+248 TRLTD
-253 LSDDLQQQLKAVRAE
+253 LNAQLQQQLKALQVE
-268 LEPLK
+268 IEPLK
-273 AARDKWQAER
+273 AAREKWQSER
-283 QRLIADVARLEQ
+283 QRLIADVGRLEQ
-295 GSQAAESQFKADR
+295 GAQAADAQFKADR
-308 KLLLG
+308 KLLHG
-313 QLDEARK
+313 QLDEARRK
-320 KGADLDKAEAE
+320 AADLDKAEAE

-342 LTKVKAMEKDWQ
+342 LTKVKALEKDWQ
-354 SRETSYAEEKS
+354 SREASFAEEKAG
-365 TLKKQNQDAIA
+365 LKKQVQDAVA
-376 RLAAMQQDYEK
+376 KLAAMQQDYEK

-398 TGRKAEE
+398 TGRKAEQ
-405 WTAREQRLTAEK
+405 WTAREQRLTSEK

-422 DLERIQAQLSDMMS
+422 DLERVQAQLSDMMS
-436 QTNELHSQR
+436 ETNELHSRR
-445 AAEAKELDQAWQRE
+445 ANEAKELEQAWQRE
-459 KVSLKA
+459 KASLKL
-465 QLEEARKTAGSGP
+465 QLDEARKAAGSGP

-495 AQLEGLK
+495 AQLDGVK
-502 VELAAS
+502 TELAAS
-508 GKNKEAAPALSQA
+508 GKNKDAAPALSQA

-557 TNKTTPEERR
+557 ANKTTPEERR

-597 QERPVQMQPPVG
+597 QERPVQIVPPVG
-609 VGTKA
+609 GGSKP

-687 DIPIVLTSKVNKES
+687 DIPIVLTSKINKES

-761 KPFNMEIIVADGGK
+761 KPFNMDVMVADGGK
-775 AGLELAL
+775 AGLEMAL
-782 KKKPDMIILDLMM
+782 KKKPDLIILDLMM

-806 LREDPAG
+806 LREDPAA

-823 KNISSEDR
+823 KNITSEDR

>member
-1 MSPETQKP
+1 MPETP
-9 KSFADILQQ
+9 RAKSFADILQQ
-18 NQEFVAHLQTL
+18 NQEFIAHLQAL
-29 QDDMGTQ
+29 QEDVGAQ
-36 LAEKEQE
+36 LEEKEKE
-43 LALIQR
+43 LAFVKRQLVE
-49 LLADKQ
+49 KQ
-55 REVDEMQNA
+55 EELDELQNA
-64 QLQWAIDRQALL
+64 QLQWAMD
-76 EQHESLKKGH
+76 
-86 LTLQQTHDRAQADL
+86 
-100 GRLKDEAARARAHD
+100 
-114 QERAIERQALL
+114 RQALL
-125 DQHESLKQG
+125 DQHEAFKQG
-134 NQDLQQSHDR
+134 QQDLQQSHDQAR
-144 AQVELARLKD
+144 VELARLKD
-154 DVARAKTRDEE
+154 DVGRSKARDEE
-165 RRGQLRQLE
+165 RRSQLRQLE
-174 QERIQLAQKYEADQ
+174 AERMQLTQKFEADTKKTRSDLKLAQ
-188 KKFREDL
+188 EDL
-195 KTAEDDLNSL
+195 DSL
-205 QTSQLQWA
+205 QSAQLQWA
-213 VDRETL
+213 MDRETL
-219 LKDRESAV
+219 LKDRDEAV
-227 ARQAQLEQEWQ
+227 AKQAQLEQEWQ
-238 KARASLTEDK
+238 TARAELSQDK
-248 ARLED
+248 ARLTEVIAQQ
-253 LSDDLQQQLKAVRAE
+253 QQQLKAAQAE

-273 AARDKWQAER
+273 AAKDKWQSER
-283 QRLIADVARLEQ
+283 QRLVADVARLEQ
-295 GSQAAESQFKADR
+295 GAQTAEAQFKADR
-308 KLLLG
+308 KLLQA
-313 QLDEARK
+313 QLEEARRK
-320 KGADLDKAEAE
+320 AADLDKAEAE
-331 FQRLSDERSAL
+331 FQRISDERSAL
-342 LTKVKAMEKDWQ
+342 LTKVRALEKDWQ
-354 SRETSYAEEKS
+354 SREASFAEEKAG
-365 TLKKQNQDAIA
+365 LKKQVQDAISK
-376 RLAAMQQDYEK
+376 LAAMQQDYEK
-387 IKALHADLAGE
+387 VKALHADLAGE

-405 WTAREQRLTAEK
+405 WTAREQRLTSEK

-422 DLERIQAQLSDMMS
+422 DLERVQAQLSDMMS
-436 QTNELHSQR
+436 QTNELQTQR
-445 AAEAKELDQAWQRE
+445 ATQAKELEQAWQRE
-459 KVSLKA
+459 KASLKA
-465 QLEEARKTAGSGP
+465 QLEEARKAAGSGP
-478 PTSQVLAR
+478 PTSQVIAR
-486 YEAEKRAMQ
+486 YEAEKRAVQ
-495 AQLEGLK
+495 AQLDGLRS
-502 VELAAS
+502 ELAAS
-508 GKNKEAAPALSQA
+508 GKTKDVAPALAQA

-544 AIIGFS
+544 AINGFS

-557 TNKTTPEERR
+557 GNKTTPEERR

-572 INESGKRLVE
+572 INESAKRLGE

-597 QERPVQMQPPVG
+597 QERPIQMVPLVG
-609 VGTKA
+609 SGSKP

-687 DIPIVLTSKVNKES
+687 EIPIVLTSKVNKES

-761 KPFNMEIIVADGGK
+761 KPFNMEVMVADGGK
-775 AGLELAL
+775 SGLEMAL
-782 KKKPDMIILDLMM
+782 KKKPDLIILDLMM

-823 KNISSEDR
+823 KNITSEDR

-837 IQSIIQKGDFGKD
+837 IQTIIQKGDFGKD

-861 SQAA
+861 SHAA

>member
-1 MSPETQKP
+1 MSPETPKA

-29 QDDMGTQ
+29 QDDMGAQ
-36 LAEKEQE
+36 LAENAKELELAKRQLEAKQQE
-43 LALIQR
+43 L
-49 LLADKQ
+49 
-55 REVDEMQNA
+55 DELQNA
-64 QLQWAIDRQALL
+64 QLQWAMD
-76 EQHESLKKGH
+76 
-86 LTLQQTHDRAQADL
+86 
-100 GRLKDEAARARAHD
+100 
-114 QERAIERQALL
+114 RQALL

-134 NQDLQQSHDR
+134 HVDLQQSHDR
-144 AQVELARLKD
+144 AQVELGRFKD

-174 QERIQLAQKYEADQ
+174 QERIQLAQKYEADH
-188 KKFREDL
+188 KKLRVDL
-195 KTAEDDLNSL
+195 KTAEDDLNGL
-205 QTSQLQWA
+205 QSAQLQWA

-219 LKDRESAV
+219 LKDRDNAV
-227 ARQAQLEQEWQ
+227 LKQAQLEQEWQ
-238 KARASLTEDK
+238 KSRAELTKEK
-248 ARLED
+248 TRLQD
-253 LSDDLQQQLKAVRAE
+253 LSAQLQQQLKAAQAE
-268 LEPLK
+268 IEPLK
-273 AARDKWQAER
+273 VARDKSQAER
-283 QRLIADVARLEQ
+283 QRLVADVARLEQ
-295 GSQAAESQFKADR
+295 GSQAAEAQFKADR
-308 KLLLG
+308 KLLQGELE
-313 QLDEARK
+313 EARR

-342 LTKVKAMEKDWQ
+342 LTKVKALEKDWQ
-354 SRETSYAEEKS
+354 SREASFAAEKA
-365 TLKKQNQDAIA
+365 TLKKQVADSSA
-376 RLAAMQQDYEK
+376 RLAATQQDYEK

-405 WTAREQRLTAEK
+405 WTGREQRLTAEK

-445 AAEAKELDQAWQRE
+445 ATEARELDQAWQRE
-459 KVSLKA
+459 KASLKA
-465 QLEEARKTAGSGP
+465 QLDEARKAAGSSP

-502 VELAAS
+502 VELTAS
-508 GKNKEAAPALSQA
+508 GKNKDAAPALSQA

-557 TNKTTPEERR
+557 ANKTTPEERR

-597 QERPVQMQPPVG
+597 QERPVQMMPPVG
-609 VGTKA
+609 AGTKA

-664 DTQLPP
+664 DTQPAATAP
-670 NGGSGLVYDL
+670 D
-680 RRESKTK
+680 
-687 DIPIVLTSKVNKES
+687 
-701 LPFDIGQADFL
+701 
-712 TKPID
+712 
-717 RQQLLQ
+717 
-723 MMVKFDLLADGKRG
+723 DGEGR
-737 KKTPS
+737 
-742 SILIVDDDPQNIRL
+742 
-756 VKAML
+756 
-761 KPFNMEIIVADGGK
+761 
-775 AGLELAL
+775 
-782 KKKPDMIILDLMM
+782 
-795 PDVDGFEVVSK
+795 
-806 LREDPAG
+806 PAG
-813 SQIPILIYTA
+813 
-823 KNISSEDR
+823 
-831 ERLQGN
+831 
-837 IQSIIQKGDFGKD
+837 
-850 RFLEMINNLQT
+850 
-861 SQAA
+861 

>member
-1 MSPETQKP
+1 MSPEAPKA

-18 NQEFVAHLQTL
+18 NQEFIAHLRAL
-29 QDDMGTQ
+29 QEDAGGQLEEREKELAIVKRQ
-36 LAEKEQE
+36 LAEKQQE
-43 LALIQR
+43 LDELQNAQLQWAMDRQTLLEEHESLKQGHQDLQQKHDQSQVELARIKDDLSRGRARDEERRAQLRQLEHDRIDLAHKYEADQKKIQGDLR
-49 LLADKQ
+49 TAQDDLDSLQA
-55 REVDEMQNA
+55 A
-64 QLQWAIDRQALL
+64 QLQWAIDR
-76 EQHESLKKGH
+76 ESL
-86 LTLQQTHDRAQADL
+86 
-100 GRLKDEAARARAHD
+100 LKARDA
-114 QERAIERQALL
+114 
-125 DQHESLKQG
+125 
-134 NQDLQQSHDR
+134 
-144 AQVELARLKD
+144 
-154 DVARAKTRDEE
+154 
-165 RRGQLRQLE
+165 
-174 QERIQLAQKYEADQ
+174 
-188 KKFREDL
+188 
-195 KTAEDDLNSL
+195 
-205 QTSQLQWA
+205 
-213 VDRETL
+213 
-219 LKDRESAV
+219 AV

-238 KARASLTEDK
+238 KARTELSQDK
-248 ARLED
+248 ARLGT
-253 LSDDLQQQLKAVRAE
+253 LNSQLQQQLKVLQGE
-268 LEPLK
+268 VEPLK
-273 AARDKWQAER
+273 LARDRWQAER
-283 QRLIADVARLEQ
+283 QRLVADVARLEQ
-295 GSQAAESQFKADR
+295 AGRAADTQFQADR
-308 KLLLG
+308 KLLQA
-313 QLDEARK
+313 QLEDARTRA
-320 KGADLDKAEAE
+320 ADLDKAEAE

-342 LTKVKAMEKDWQ
+342 LTKVKALEKDWQ
-354 SRETSYAEEKS
+354 NREASLATEKVA
-365 TLKKQNQDAIA
+365 LKKQVQDSIA

-387 IKALHADLAGE
+387 VKALHADLAGE
-398 TGRKAEE
+398 TGRKAQE
-405 WTAREQRLTAEK
+405 WTTREQRLTSEK

-422 DLERIQAQLSDMMS
+422 DLERVQAELSEMMS
-436 QTNELHSQR
+436 KASDLHGQR
-445 AAEAKELDQAWQRE
+445 MAQGKELELAWQRE
-459 KVSLKA
+459 KAALKA
-465 QLEEARKTAGSGP
+465 QLDEARKAAGSTP
-478 PTSQVLAR
+478 PVSQVITKF
-486 YEAEKRAMQ
+486 EAEKRAMQ
-495 AQLEGLK
+495 AQVDTLRAQ
-502 VELAAS
+502 LASS
-508 GKNKEAAPALSQA
+508 GRNKEVAPGLTQA
-521 KRDFEAKFRV
+521 RRDFEAKFRV

-597 QERPVQMQPPVG
+597 QERPVAMAPLLG
-609 VGTKA
+609 VATKP
-614 PVILVADNDPAVKER
+614 PVILVADNDPSVKER

-670 NGGSGLVYDL
+670 SGGSGLVYDL

-761 KPFNMEIIVADGGK
+761 KPFNIEVMVADGGK

-782 KKKPDMIILDLMM
+782 KKKPDLIILDLMM
-795 PDVDGFEVVSK
+795 PDVDGFEVVTK
-806 LREDPAG
+806 LREDPGA

-823 KNISSEDR
+823 KNITSEDR
-831 ERLQGN
+831 DRLQGN

-850 RFLEMINNLQT
+850 RFLEMINNLQN

>member
-1 MSPETQKP
+1 MTPEAP
-9 KSFADILQQ
+9 KARSFGDILKQ
-18 NQEFVAHLQTL
+18 NQDFIAHLQAL
-29 QDDMGTQ
+29 QEDIGTQ
-36 LAEKEQE
+36 LEDKEKE
-43 LALIQR
+43 LAVVKRQ
-49 LLADKQ
+49 LADKQ
-55 REVDEMQNA
+55 QELDELQNAQLQWAMDRQALLDQHDSLKQGHQDLQQKHDQSQVELARLKEDVARARARDEERRTQLRKLEQERIELAQKFEADQKKIRADLKSAQDDLDSLQTA
-64 QLQWAIDRQALL
+64 QLQWAIDR
-76 EQHESLKKGH
+76 
-86 LTLQQTHDRAQADL
+86 
-100 GRLKDEAARARAHD
+100 
-114 QERAIERQALL
+114 
-125 DQHESLKQG
+125 
-134 NQDLQQSHDR
+134 
-144 AQVELARLKD
+144 
-154 DVARAKTRDEE
+154 
-165 RRGQLRQLE
+165 
-174 QERIQLAQKYEADQ
+174 
-188 KKFREDL
+188 
-195 KTAEDDLNSL
+195 
-205 QTSQLQWA
+205 
-213 VDRETL
+213 ETL
-219 LKDRESAV
+219 LKDRDSAV
-227 ARQAQLEQEWQ
+227 AKQAQLEQDWQ
-238 KARASLTEDK
+238 RARAELTQGKAKLTE
-248 ARLED
+248 LN
-253 LSDDLQQQLKAVRAE
+253 SQLQQQLKAIQAE
-268 LEPLK
+268 IEPLK

-283 QRLIADVARLEQ
+283 QRLVSDIARLEQ
-295 GSQAAESQFKADR
+295 AAQSADGQFKADR
-308 KLLLG
+308 KLLMG
-313 QLDEARK
+313 QLEEARQK
-320 KGADLDKAEAE
+320 AADLDKAEAE

-342 LTKVKAMEKDWQ
+342 LTKVRALEKDWQ
-354 SRETSYAEEKS
+354 SREVSMTEEKAG
-365 TLKKQNQDAIA
+365 LKKQVQDALTK
-376 RLAAMQQDYEK
+376 LAATQQDYEK
-387 IKALHADLAGE
+387 LKALHADLADK

-405 WTAREQRLTAEK
+405 WTAREQRLTSEK

-422 DLERIQAQLSDMMS
+422 DLERVQSQLSDMMS
-436 QTNELHSQR
+436 QTNDLHTQR
-445 AAEAKELDQAWQRE
+445 TSEAKELEQAWQRE
-459 KVSLKA
+459 KAALKA
-465 QLEEARKTAGSGP
+465 QLDEARKAAGSGP

-495 AQLEGLK
+495 AQIDSLRG
-502 VELAAS
+502 ELAAS
-508 GKNKEAAPALSQA
+508 GRSKDAAPALTQA

-550 EILLDEK
+550 DILLDEK
-557 TNKTTPEERR
+557 ANKTTPEERR

-572 INESGKRLVE
+572 INESGKRLNE

-597 QERPVQMQPPVG
+597 QERPIAMVPPVG
-609 VGTKA
+609 AASKP
-614 PVILVADNDPAVKER
+614 PVILVADNDPSVKER

-670 NGGSGLVYDL
+670 NGGSGLVYDM

-687 DIPIVLTSKVNKES
+687 DIPIVLTSKINKES
-701 LPFDIGQADFL
+701 LPADLGQADFL

-761 KPFNMEIIVADGGK
+761 KPFNMEIMVADGGK

-782 KKKPDMIILDLMM
+782 KKKPDLIILDLMM

-813 SQIPILIYTA
+813 AQIPILIYTA
-823 KNISSEDR
+823 KNVTSEDR

-837 IQSIIQKGDFGKD
+837 IQTIIQKGDFGKD

>member
-1 MSPETQKP
+1 MSPEASKA
-9 KSFADILQQ
+9 KSFADILRQ
-18 NQEFVAHLQTL
+18 NQDFIVHLQAL
-29 QDDMGTQ
+29 QEDIGVQ
-36 LAEKEQE
+36 LEEKEKE
-43 LALIQR
+43 LALVKRQM
-49 LLADKQ
+49 AAKQ
-55 REVDEMQNA
+55 QETDELQNS
-64 QLQWAIDRQALL
+64 QLQWAID
-76 EQHESLKKGH
+76 
-86 LTLQQTHDRAQADL
+86 
-100 GRLKDEAARARAHD
+100 
-114 QERAIERQALL
+114 RQALL

-134 NQDLQQSHDR
+134 HQDLQQSHDR
-144 AQVELARLKD
+144 AQVELGRLKD
-154 DVARAKTRDEE
+154 DVARAKSRDEE
-165 RRGQLRQLE
+165 RRSQLRQLE
-174 QERIQLAQKYEADQ
+174 QERMQLTQKFEADQ
-188 KKFREDL
+188 KKIRADL
-195 KTAEDDLNSL
+195 KSAQDDLDSL
-205 QTSQLQWA
+205 QSAQLQWA
-213 VDRETL
+213 MDRETL
-219 LKDRESAV
+219 LKDRDTTV
-227 ARQAQLEQEWQ
+227 AKQAQLEQDWQ
-238 KARASLTEDK
+238 KARAELSKDKTRLTELT
-248 ARLED
+248 AQQ
-253 LSDDLQQQLKAVRAE
+253 QQQLKTVQAE

-273 AARDKWQAER
+273 TARDKWQAER
-283 QRLIADVARLEQ
+283 QRLIADLARLEQ
-295 GSQAAESQFKADR
+295 GGQEAEAQYKADR
-308 KLLLG
+308 RLLQG
-313 QLDEARK
+313 QLEEARK

-331 FQRLSDERSAL
+331 FQRVSDDRSAL
-342 LTKVKAMEKDWQ
+342 LSKVKALEKDWQ
-354 SRETSYAEEKS
+354 LREASVAEEKAG
-365 TLKKQNQDAIA
+365 LKKQVSDAHLKLAAVAQDA
-376 RLAAMQQDYEK
+376 EK
-387 IKALHADLAGE
+387 LKALHADLAGQSS
-398 TGRKAEE
+398 RKAEE
-405 WTAREQRLTAEK
+405 WTAREQRLTSEK

-422 DLERIQAQLSDMMS
+422 DLERVQAQLSDMMS

-445 AAEAKELDQAWQRE
+445 SAEAKELDEAWKRE
-459 KVSLKA
+459 KASLKA
-465 QLEEARKTAGSGP
+465 QLEEARKAAGSGP

-495 AQLEGLK
+495 AQLDSLRND
-502 VELAAS
+502 LAAS
-508 GKNKEAAPALSQA
+508 GKHKDMAPALSQA

-544 AIIGFS
+544 AILGFS

-557 TNKTTPEERR
+557 ANKTTPEERR

-597 QERPVQMQPPVG
+597 QERPVQMMPPVG
-609 VGTKA
+609 TGTK
-614 PVILVADNDPAVKER
+614 PPIILVADNDPAVKER
-629 IEPFLSHAG
+629 IEPFLRHAG

-701 LPFDIGQADFL
+701 LAFDIGQADFL

-756 VKAML
+756 IKAML
-761 KPFNMEIIVADGGK
+761 KPFNIEVMVADGGK
-775 AGLELAL
+775 AGVEMAL
-782 KKKPDMIILDLMM
+782 KKKPDLIILDLMM
-795 PDVDGFEVVSK
+795 PEVDGFDVVSRLK
-806 LREDPAG
+806 EDPAA

-823 KNISSEDR
+823 KNITSEDR

>member
-1 MSPETQKP
+1 MTPEAP
-9 KSFADILQQ
+9 KARSFGDILKQ
-18 NQEFVAHLQTL
+18 NQEFIAHLQAL
-29 QDDMGTQ
+29 QEDVGGQLEEKEKELALVKRQ
-36 LAEKEQE
+36 LAEKQQE
-43 LALIQR
+43 L
-49 LLADKQ
+49 
-55 REVDEMQNA
+55 DELQNA
-64 QLQWAIDRQALL
+64 QLQWAMD
-76 EQHESLKKGH
+76 
-86 LTLQQTHDRAQADL
+86 
-100 GRLKDEAARARAHD
+100 
-114 QERAIERQALL
+114 RQALL
-125 DQHESLKQG
+125 DQHDSLKQG
-134 NQDLQQSHDR
+134 HQDLQQKHDQ
-144 AQVELARLKD
+144 AQVELARLKE
-154 DVARAKTRDEE
+154 DVGRARARDEE
-165 RRGQLRQLE
+165 RRSQLRKLE
-174 QERIQLAQKYEADQ
+174 QERIELAQKFEADQ
-188 KKFREDL
+188 KKIRTDL
-195 KTAEDDLNSL
+195 KTAQDDLDGL
-205 QTSQLQWA
+205 QASQLQWA
-213 VDRETL
+213 IDRETL
-219 LKDRESAV
+219 IKDRDAAV
-227 ARQAQLEQEWQ
+227 AKQAQLEQGWT
-238 KARASLTEDK
+238 KARVELAQDKAKLTE
-248 ARLED
+248 LN
-253 LSDDLQQQLKAVRAE
+253 SQLQQQLKVIQAE
-268 LEPLK
+268 IEPLK

-283 QRLIADVARLEQ
+283 QRLVSDVARLEQ
-295 GSQAAESQFKADR
+295 AAQDADAQFKADR
-308 KLLLG
+308 KLLMG
-313 QLDEARK
+313 QLEEARGK
-320 KGADLDKAEAE
+320 AADLDRAEAE

-342 LTKVKAMEKDWQ
+342 LTKVKALEKDWQ
-354 SRETSYAEEKS
+354 SREASIAEEKAA
-365 TLKKQNQDAIA
+365 LRKQVQDAVA
-376 RLAAMQQDYEK
+376 KLAATQQDYEK
-387 IKALHADLAGE
+387 LKALHAELADKS
-398 TGRKAEE
+398 GRKAEE
-405 WTAREQRLTAEK
+405 WTAREQRLTSEK

-422 DLERIQAQLSDMMS
+422 DLERVQSQLSDMMT
-436 QTNELHSQR
+436 QTNELQSER
-445 AAEAKELDQAWQRE
+445 LSEARELEQAWQRE
-459 KVSLKA
+459 KAALKA
-465 QLEEARKTAGSGP
+465 QLEEARKAAGSGP

-495 AQLEGLK
+495 AQLDSLRG
-502 VELAAS
+502 ELAAS
-508 GKNKEAAPALSQA
+508 GKSKDAAPALSQA

-550 EILLDEK
+550 DILLDEK
-557 TNKTTPEERR
+557 ANKTTPEERR

-572 INESGKRLVE
+572 INESGKRLNE

-597 QERPVQMQPPVG
+597 QERPVAIVPPVG
-609 VGTKA
+609 AASKP

-650 LRKAVQLQPLAVLI
+650 LRKAVQLRPLAVLI

-687 DIPIVLTSKVNKES
+687 DIPIVLTSKINKES
-701 LPFDIGQADFL
+701 LPADLGQADFL

-761 KPFNMEIIVADGGK
+761 KPFNMEIMVAEGGK

-782 KKKPDMIILDLMM
+782 KKKPDLVILDLMM

-813 SQIPILIYTA
+813 AQIPILIYTA
-823 KNISSEDR
+823 KNVTSEDR

-837 IQSIIQKGDFGKD
+837 IQTIIQKGDFGKD

>member
-1 MSPETQKP
+1 MSPEPSKAR
-9 KSFADILQQ
+9 SFADILQQ
-18 NQEFVAHLQTL
+18 NQEFIAHLQTL
-29 QDDMGTQ
+29 QEDIGAQ
-36 LAEKEQE
+36 LEEKERE
-43 LALIQR
+43 LALVKRQ
-49 LLADKQ
+49 LAAKQ
-55 REVDEMQNA
+55 QETDELQNS
-64 QLQWAIDRQALL
+64 QLQWAVDRQ
-76 EQHESLKKGH
+76 G
-86 LTLQQTHDRAQADL
+86 
-100 GRLKDEAARARAHD
+100 
-114 QERAIERQALL
+114 LL
-125 DQHESLKQG
+125 DQHEALKQG
-134 NQDLQQSHDR
+134 HQDLQQSHDR
-144 AQVELARLKD
+144 SQVELGRLKD
-154 DVARAKTRDEE
+154 DVARSKARDEE
-165 RRGQLRQLE
+165 RRSQLRQLE
-174 QERIQLAQKYEADQ
+174 QERMQITQKFEADQ
-188 KKFREDL
+188 KKIRADL
-195 KTAEDDLNSL
+195 KSAQDDLDSL
-205 QTSQLQWA
+205 QSAQLQWA
-213 VDRETL
+213 MDRETL
-219 LKDRESAV
+219 LKDRDTAV
-227 ARQAQLEQEWQ
+227 AKQAQLEQDWQ
-238 KARASLTEDK
+238 KARAELTQDK
-248 ARLED
+248 VRLTG
-253 LSDDLQQQLKAVRAE
+253 LTTQQQQQLKAVQAE
-268 LEPLK
+268 LDPLK
-273 AARDKWQAER
+273 AAGEKWQAER

-295 GSQAAESQFKADR
+295 GSQEAEAQFRSDR
-308 KLLLG
+308 RLLQG
-313 QLDEARK
+313 QLEEARK

-342 LTKVKAMEKDWQ
+342 LSKLKALERDWQ
-354 SRETSYAEEKS
+354 SRESSVAEEKAA
-365 TLKKQNQDAIA
+365 LKKQVTDATA
-376 RLAAMQQDYEK
+376 KLAAVLHDAEK
-387 IKALHADLAGE
+387 LKSLHADLAGE
-398 TGRKAEE
+398 TNRKAEE
-405 WTAREQRLTAEK
+405 WTAREQRLTSEK

-422 DLERIQAQLSDMMS
+422 DLERVQAQLSDMMS

-445 AAEAKELDQAWQRE
+445 AAEAKELDEAWKRE
-459 KVSLKA
+459 KASLKA
-465 QLEEARKTAGSGP
+465 QLEEARKAAGSGP

-495 AQLEGLK
+495 AQLDSLRND
-502 VELAAS
+502 LAAS
-508 GKNKEAAPALSQA
+508 GKHKDTAPALVQA

-544 AIIGFS
+544 AILGFS

-557 TNKTTPEERR
+557 ANKTTPEERR

-589 FAKQEAGI
+589 FAKQESGI
-597 QERPVQMQPPVG
+597 QERPVQMMPPVG
-609 VGTKA
+609 TGTKP

-650 LRKAVQLQPLAVLI
+650 LRKAVQMQPLAVLI

-701 LPFDIGQADFL
+701 LAFDIGQADFL

-756 VKAML
+756 IKAML
-761 KPFNMEIIVADGGK
+761 KPFNIEVMVADGGK
-775 AGLELAL
+775 AGVEMAL
-782 KKKPDMIILDLMM
+782 KKKPDLIILDLMM

-806 LREDPAG
+806 LKEDAAA

-823 KNISSEDR
+823 KNITSEDR

-850 RFLEMINNLQT
+850 RFLEMINNLHI

>member
-1 MSPETQKP
+1 MTPEAP
-9 KSFADILQQ
+9 KARSFGDILKQ
-18 NQEFVAHLQTL
+18 NQEFIAHLQAL
-29 QDDMGTQ
+29 QEDIGAQ
-36 LAEKEQE
+36 LEEKEKE
-43 LALIQR
+43 LAVVKRQ
-49 LLADKQ
+49 LADKQ
-55 REVDEMQNA
+55 QELDELQNAQLQWAMDRQALLDQHDSIKQIHQDLQQKHDQSQVELARLKEDVARGRARDEERRSQLRKLEQERIELAQKFEADQKKIRADLKSAQDDLDSLQTA
-64 QLQWAIDRQALL
+64 QLQWAIDR
-76 EQHESLKKGH
+76 
-86 LTLQQTHDRAQADL
+86 
-100 GRLKDEAARARAHD
+100 EA
-114 QERAIERQALL
+114 
-125 DQHESLKQG
+125 
-134 NQDLQQSHDR
+134 
-144 AQVELARLKD
+144 
-154 DVARAKTRDEE
+154 
-165 RRGQLRQLE
+165 
-174 QERIQLAQKYEADQ
+174 
-188 KKFREDL
+188 
-195 KTAEDDLNSL
+195 
-205 QTSQLQWA
+205 
-213 VDRETL
+213 L
-219 LKDRESAV
+219 LKDRDSAV
-227 ARQAQLEQEWQ
+227 AKQAQLEQDWQ
-238 KARASLTEDK
+238 R
-248 ARLED
+248 ARLELTQD
-253 LSDDLQQQLKAVRAE
+253 KAKLTELNSQQQQQLKAIQAE
-268 LEPLK
+268 IEPLR
-273 AARDKWQAER
+273 AAREKWQAER
-283 QRLIADVARLEQ
+283 QRLISDVARLEQ
-295 GSQAAESQFKADR
+295 AGQAAQDQFKADR
-308 KLLLG
+308 KLLMG
-313 QLDEARK
+313 QLEEARSK
-320 KGADLDKAEAE
+320 AADLDRAEAE

-342 LTKVKAMEKDWQ
+342 LTKVKALEKDWQ
-354 SRETSYAEEKS
+354 SREASIAEEKAG
-365 TLKKQNQDAIA
+365 LKRQVQDAMA
-376 RLAAMQQDYEK
+376 KLAATQQDYEK
-387 IKALHADLAGE
+387 LKALHADLADK

-405 WTAREQRLTAEK
+405 WTAREQRLTSEK

-422 DLERIQAQLSDMMS
+422 DLERVQSQLSEMMS
-436 QTNELHSQR
+436 QTNELQGQR
-445 AAEAKELDQAWQRE
+445 TAEARELELAWQRE
-459 KVSLKA
+459 KAALKA
-465 QLEEARKTAGSGP
+465 QLEEARKAAGSGP
-478 PTSQVLAR
+478 PASQVLAR

-495 AQLEGLK
+495 AQLDSLRG
-502 VELAAS
+502 ELAVS
-508 GKNKEAAPALSQA
+508 GKSKDAAPALAQA

-550 EILLDEK
+550 DILLDEK
-557 TNKTTPEERR
+557 ANKTTPEERR

-572 INESGKRLVE
+572 INESGKRLNE

-597 QERPVQMQPPVG
+597 QERPVALVPPAG
-609 VGTKA
+609 AASKP

-650 LRKAVQLQPLAVLI
+650 LRKAVQLRPLAVLI

-687 DIPIVLTSKVNKES
+687 DIPIVLTSKINKES
-701 LPFDIGQADFL
+701 LPADLGQADFL

-761 KPFNMEIIVADGGK
+761 KPFNMEIMVAEGGK
-775 AGLELAL
+775 AGLEMAL
-782 KKKPDMIILDLMM
+782 KKKPDLIILDLMM

-813 SQIPILIYTA
+813 AQIPILIYTA
-823 KNISSEDR
+823 KNVSSEDR

-837 IQSIIQKGDFGKD
+837 IQTIIQKGDFGKD

>member
-1 MSPETQKP
+1 MSPEAPKA

-18 NQEFVAHLQTL
+18 NQEFIAHLRAL
-29 QDDMGTQ
+29 QEDAGGQLEEREKELAIVKRQ
-36 LAEKEQE
+36 LAEKQQE
-43 LALIQR
+43 L
-49 LLADKQ
+49 
-55 REVDEMQNA
+55 DELQNA
-64 QLQWAIDRQALL
+64 QLQWAMDRQTLL
-76 EQHESLKKGH
+76 E
-86 LTLQQTHDRAQADL
+86 D
-100 GRLKDEAARARAHD
+100 
-114 QERAIERQALL
+114 
-125 DQHESLKQG
+125 HESLKQG
-134 NQDLQQSHDR
+134 HQDLQQKHDQS
-144 AQVELARLKD
+144 QVELARIKD
-154 DVARAKTRDEE
+154 DLSRARARDEE

-174 QERIQLAQKYEADQ
+174 HERIDLAHKYEADQ
-188 KKFREDL
+188 KKVQGDL
-195 KTAEDDLNSL
+195 LTAQDDLDSL
-205 QTSQLQWA
+205 QAAQLQWA
-213 VDRETL
+213 I
-219 LKDRESAV
+219 DRESLLKARDTAV

-238 KARASLTEDK
+238 KARTELSQDK
-248 ARLED
+248 ARLVTQNTQ
-253 LSDDLQQQLKAVRAE
+253 LQQQLKVLQGE
-268 LEPLK
+268 VEPLK
-273 AARDKWQAER
+273 LARDRWQAER
-283 QRLIADVARLEQ
+283 QRLVADVARLEQ
-295 GSQAAESQFKADR
+295 AGRAADTQFQADR
-308 KLLLG
+308 KLLQA
-313 QLDEARK
+313 QLEDARTRA
-320 KGADLDKAEAE
+320 ADLDKAEAE

-342 LTKVKAMEKDWQ
+342 LTKVKALEKDWQ
-354 SRETSYAEEKS
+354 NREASLAAEKVV
-365 TLKKQNQDAIA
+365 LKKQVQDSIA

-387 IKALHADLAGE
+387 VKALHADLAGE

-405 WTAREQRLTAEK
+405 WTTREQRLTSEK

-422 DLERIQAQLSDMMS
+422 DLERVQAELSEMMS
-436 QTNELHSQR
+436 KASDLHGQR
-445 AAEAKELDQAWQRE
+445 MAQGKELELAWQRE
-459 KVSLKA
+459 KAALKA
-465 QLEEARKTAGSGP
+465 QLDEARKAAGSSP
-478 PTSQVLAR
+478 PVSQTITKF
-486 YEAEKRAMQ
+486 EAEKRAMQ
-495 AQLEGLK
+495 AQVDTLRAQ
-502 VELAAS
+502 LASS
-508 GKNKEAAPALSQA
+508 GKNKEVAPGLTQA
-521 KRDFEAKFRV
+521 RRDFEAKFRV

-597 QERPVQMQPPVG
+597 QERPVAMAPLLG
-609 VGTKA
+609 VATKP
-614 PVILVADNDPAVKER
+614 PVILVADNDPSVKER
-629 IEPFLSHAG
+629 IKPFLSHAG

-670 NGGSGLVYDL
+670 SGGSGLVYDL

-761 KPFNMEIIVADGGK
+761 KPFNIEVMVADGGK

-782 KKKPDMIILDLMM
+782 KKKPDLIILDLMM
-795 PDVDGFEVVSK
+795 PDVDGFEVVTK
-806 LREDPAG
+806 LREDPDA

-823 KNISSEDR
+823 KNITSEDR

-850 RFLEMINNLQT
+850 RFLEMINNLQN

>member
-1 MSPETQKP
+1 MPEAPKP
-9 KSFADILQQ
+9 RSFADILQQ
-18 NQEFVAHLQTL
+18 NQDFITHLQAL
-29 QDDMGTQ
+29 QEDVGGQLEEKEKELAIVKRQ
-36 LAEKEQE
+36 LAEKQQE
-43 LALIQR
+43 L
-49 LLADKQ
+49 
-55 REVDEMQNA
+55 DEMQNA
-64 QLQWAIDRQALL
+64 QLQWAMDRQ
-76 EQHESLKKGH
+76 S
-86 LTLQQTHDRAQADL
+86 
-100 GRLKDEAARARAHD
+100 
-114 QERAIERQALL
+114 LL
-125 DQHESLKQG
+125 DQHESVKQG
-134 NQDLQQSHDR
+134 QQDLQQSHDQ
-144 AQVELARLKD
+144 AKVELARLKD
-154 DVARAKTRDEE
+154 DIARAKVRDEE

-174 QERIQLAQKYEADQ
+174 QERIQLAQKSEGDQ
-188 KKFREDL
+188 KKIRADL
-195 KTAEDDLNSL
+195 KAAQDDLDSL
-205 QTSQLQWA
+205 QSAQLQWA
-213 VDRETL
+213 MDRETL
-219 LKDRESAV
+219 LKDRDTAV
-227 ARQAQLEQEWQ
+227 AKQAQLEQEWQ
-238 KARASLTEDK
+238 KARAELTKDK
-248 ARLED
+248 ARLTD
-253 LSDDLQQQLKAVRAE
+253 VTAQVQQQLKAVQAE

-273 AARDKWQAER
+273 AGRDKWQAER
-283 QRLIADVARLEQ
+283 QRLVADVARLEQ
-295 GSQAAESQFKADR
+295 ESQTAESQFRADR
-308 KLLLG
+308 KLLQG
-313 QLDEARK
+313 QLEEARK

-331 FQRLSDERSAL
+331 FARLSDERSAL
-342 LTKVKAMEKDWQ
+342 LTKVKALEKDWQ
-354 SRETSYAEEKS
+354 SREASIAEEKS
-365 TLKKQNQDAIA
+365 GLKKQVQDAVA

-405 WTAREQRLTAEK
+405 WTSREQRLTSEK

-422 DLERIQAQLSDMMS
+422 DLERVQAQLSDMMS
-436 QTNELHSQR
+436 QSNDLHSQR
-445 AAEAKELDQAWQRE
+445 ASQSKELEQAWLRE
-459 KVSLKA
+459 KASLKA
-465 QLEEARKTAGSGP
+465 QLDEARKAAGSGP
-478 PTSQVLAR
+478 PSSQVLAR

-495 AQLEGLK
+495 AQLDSLRT
-502 VELAAS
+502 ELTAS
-508 GKNKEAAPALSQA
+508 GKNKDAAPALVQA

-544 AIIGFS
+544 AINGFS

-557 TNKTTPEERR
+557 GNKTTPEERR

-572 INESGKRLVE
+572 INESAKRLGE

-597 QERPVQMQPPVG
+597 QERPVQMMPPVG
-609 VGTKA
+609 SGSKP

-761 KPFNMEIIVADGGK
+761 KPFNMEVMVADGGK

-782 KKKPDMIILDLMM
+782 KKKPDLIILDLMM

-823 KNISSEDR
+823 KNITSEDR

-837 IQSIIQKGDFGKD
+837 IQTIIQKGDFGKD

-861 SQAA
+861 TQAA

>member
-1 MSPETQKP
+1 MSPEPSKA

-18 NQEFVAHLQTL
+18 NQEFILHLQAL
-29 QDDMGTQ
+29 QEDIGTQ
-36 LAEKEQE
+36 LEEKEKE
-43 LALIQR
+43 LALVKRQM
-49 LLADKQ
+49 AAKQ
-55 REVDEMQNA
+55 QETDELQNS
-64 QLQWAIDRQALL
+64 QLQWAMD
-76 EQHESLKKGH
+76 
-86 LTLQQTHDRAQADL
+86 
-100 GRLKDEAARARAHD
+100 
-114 QERAIERQALL
+114 RQALL

-134 NQDLQQSHDR
+134 HLDLQQSHDR
-144 AQVELARLKD
+144 AQVELGRLKD
-154 DVARAKTRDEE
+154 DVARAKSRDEE
-165 RRGQLRQLE
+165 RRSQLRQLE
-174 QERIQLAQKYEADQ
+174 QERMQLTQKFEADQ
-188 KKFREDL
+188 KKIRADLKSAQEDL
-195 KTAEDDLNSL
+195 DSL
-205 QTSQLQWA
+205 QSAQLQWA
-213 VDRETL
+213 MDRETL
-219 LKDRESAV
+219 IKDRDTAV
-227 ARQAQLEQEWQ
+227 AKQAQLEQDWQ
-238 KARASLTEDK
+238 KARAELTTDKTRLTELT
-248 ARLED
+248 AQ
-253 LSDDLQQQLKAVRAE
+253 LQQQLKAVQAE

-273 AARDKWQAER
+273 TARDKWQAER

-295 GSQAAESQFKADR
+295 GGQEAEAQYKADR
-308 KLLLG
+308 RLLQG
-313 QLDEARK
+313 QLEEARK

-331 FQRLSDERSAL
+331 FQRVSDERSAL
-342 LTKVKAMEKDWQ
+342 LSKVKALEKDWQ
-354 SRETSYAEEKS
+354 LREASIAEEKS
-365 TLKKQNQDAIA
+365 GLKKQVGDANNKLAAVAQDA
-376 RLAAMQQDYEK
+376 EK
-387 IKALHADLAGE
+387 LKALHADLAGE
-398 TGRKAEE
+398 TSRKAEE
-405 WTAREQRLTAEK
+405 WTAREQRLTSEK

-422 DLERIQAQLSDMMS
+422 DLERVQAQLSDMMS

-445 AAEAKELDQAWQRE
+445 AAEAKELDEAWKRE
-459 KVSLKA
+459 KASLKA
-465 QLEEARKTAGSGP
+465 QLEEARKAAGSGP

-495 AQLEGLK
+495 AQLDSLRND
-502 VELAAS
+502 LAAS
-508 GKNKEAAPALSQA
+508 GKHKDMAPALSQA

-544 AIIGFS
+544 AILGFS

-557 TNKTTPEERR
+557 ANKTTPEERR

-597 QERPVQMQPPVG
+597 QERPVQMVPPVG
-609 VGTKA
+609 TGTKP

-701 LPFDIGQADFL
+701 LAFDIGQADFL

-756 VKAML
+756 IKAML
-761 KPFNMEIIVADGGK
+761 KPFNIEVMVADGGK
-775 AGLELAL
+775 AGVEMAL
-782 KKKPDMIILDLMM
+782 KKKPDLIILDLMM
-795 PDVDGFEVVSK
+795 PEVDGFDVVSRLK
-806 LREDPAG
+806 EDPAA

-823 KNISSEDR
+823 KNITSEDR

>member
-1 MSPETQKP
+1 VSPEAPKA

-18 NQEFVAHLQTL
+18 NQEFIAHLQVL
-29 QDDMGTQ
+29 QDDIASQ
-36 LAEKEQE
+36 LAVKEKELQAAQQQLELKEQE
-43 LALIQR
+43 LNEL
-49 LLADKQ
+49 
-55 REVDEMQNA
+55 QNA
-64 QLQWAIDRQALL
+64 QLQWAMDRQALL
-76 EQHESLKKGH
+76 EEHSATQKGH
-86 LTLQQTHDRAQADL
+86 KELQERHQRAEAELAKAQGQWASERQSLLERHDTLAQAH
-100 GRLKDEAARARAHD
+100 K
-114 QERAIERQALL
+114 
-125 DQHESLKQG
+125 
-134 NQDLQQSHDR
+134 DLQQSHDR
-144 AQVELARLKD
+144 VRVELGRLQE
-154 DVARAKTRDEE
+154 DVTRAKTRDEE
-165 RRGQLRQLE
+165 RRSQLRQLE
-174 QERIQLAQKYEADQ
+174 QERMQLTQKFEAEQ
-188 KKFREDL
+188 KKIATEL
-195 KTAEDDLNSL
+195 KTLQGDLDSL
-205 QTSQLQWA
+205 QSAQLQWA
-213 VDRETL
+213 MDRESL
-219 LKDRESAV
+219 LKDRDAAV
-227 ARQAQLEQEWQ
+227 ARLAQLEQEWQ
-238 KARASLTEDK
+238 TARAALTGERTK
-248 ARLED
+248 
-253 LSDDLQQQLKAVRAE
+253 LSETNAQLQQQLKGVQAE

-273 AARDKWQAER
+273 SARDKWQAER
-283 QRLIADVARLEQ
+283 QRLIGDVARLEQ
-295 GSQAAESQFKADR
+295 EAQSAESQFKADR
-308 KLLLG
+308 KLLQN
-313 QLDEARK
+313 QLEEARK

-331 FQRLSDERSAL
+331 FQRVSDERSAL
-342 LTKVKAMEKDWQ
+342 LTKVKALEKDWQ
-354 SRETSYAEEKS
+354 AREASIAEEKAA
-365 TLKKQNQDAIA
+365 LKKQVADAGA
-376 RLAAMQQDYEK
+376 KLAATQQDYEK
-387 IKALHADLAGE
+387 VKALHDDLAGE
-398 TGRKAEE
+398 SGKKAEE
-405 WTAREQRLTAEK
+405 WTAREQRLTSEK

-422 DLERIQAQLSDMMS
+422 DLERVQGQLSEMMG
-436 QTNELHSQR
+436 QTNELQSRR
-445 AAEAKELDQAWQRE
+445 ANELKELELAWQRE
-459 KVSLKA
+459 KASLKS

-478 PTSQVLAR
+478 PSSQVIAR

-495 AQLEGLK
+495 AQLDGART
-502 VELAAS
+502 ELAAL
-508 GKNKEAAPALSQA
+508 GKNKDAGPGLLQA

-557 TNKTTPEERR
+557 GNKTTPEERR

-589 FAKQEAGI
+589 FAKQESGI
-597 QERPVQMQPPVG
+597 QERPVQMLPPVG
-609 VGTKA
+609 ASTKA
-614 PVILVADNDPAVKER
+614 PVILVADNDPSVKER

-761 KPFNMEIIVADGGK
+761 KPFNMEIMIADGGK
-775 AGLELAL
+775 AGLELAM
-782 KKKPDMIILDLMM
+782 KKKPDLIILDLMM

-806 LREDPAG
+806 LREDPESA
-813 SQIPILIYTA
+813 QIPILIYTA
-823 KNISSEDR
+823 KNITSEDR

-837 IQSIIQKGDFGKD
+837 IQTIIQKGDFGKD

-861 SQAA
+861 AQAS

>member
-1 MSPETQKP
+1 MSPEPSKA

-18 NQEFVAHLQTL
+18 NQEFIAHLQAL
-29 QDDMGTQ
+29 QEDIGAQ
-36 LAEKEQE
+36 LEEKEKE
-43 LALIQR
+43 LALVKRQ
-49 LLADKQ
+49 LAAKQ
-55 REVDEMQNA
+55 QETDELQNS
-64 QLQWAIDRQALL
+64 QLQWAIDRQ
-76 EQHESLKKGH
+76 G
-86 LTLQQTHDRAQADL
+86 
-100 GRLKDEAARARAHD
+100 
-114 QERAIERQALL
+114 LL
-125 DQHESLKQG
+125 DQHEALKQG
-134 NQDLQQSHDR
+134 HQDLQQSHDR
-144 AQVELARLKD
+144 GQVELGRLKD
-154 DVARAKTRDEE
+154 DVARAKARDEE
-165 RRGQLRQLE
+165 RRSQLRQLE
-174 QERIQLAQKYEADQ
+174 QERMQITQKFEADQ
-188 KKFREDL
+188 KKLRADL
-195 KTAEDDLNSL
+195 KSAQDDLDSL
-205 QTSQLQWA
+205 QSAQLQWA
-213 VDRETL
+213 MDRETL
-219 LKDRESAV
+219 LKDRDTAV
-227 ARQAQLEQEWQ
+227 AKQAQLEQDWQ
-238 KARASLTEDK
+238 KARADLTQDKVRLTE
-248 ARLED
+248 LTTQ
-253 LSDDLQQQLKAVRAE
+253 LQQQLKAVQAE
-268 LEPLK
+268 LEPMK

-295 GSQAAESQFKADR
+295 GGQEAEAQFRADR
-308 KLLLG
+308 KLLQG
-313 QLDEARK
+313 QLEEARK

-331 FQRLSDERSAL
+331 FQRVSDERSAL
-342 LTKVKAMEKDWQ
+342 LSKVKALEKDWQ
-354 SRETSYAEEKS
+354 SREASVAEEKS
-365 TLKKQNQDAIA
+365 ALKKQVGDATAKLAAVLQDA
-376 RLAAMQQDYEK
+376 EK
-387 IKALHADLAGE
+387 LKSLHADLAGE
-398 TGRKAEE
+398 TSRKAEE
-405 WTAREQRLTAEK
+405 WTAREQRLTSEK
-417 NQLKV
+417 NLLKV
-422 DLERIQAQLSDMMS
+422 DLERVQAQLSDMMS

-445 AAEAKELDQAWQRE
+445 AAEAKELDEAWKRE
-459 KVSLKA
+459 KASLKA
-465 QLEEARKTAGSGP
+465 QLEEARKAAGSGP

-495 AQLEGLK
+495 AQLDSLRND
-502 VELAAS
+502 LAAS
-508 GKNKEAAPALSQA
+508 GKHKDTAPALSQA

-544 AIIGFS
+544 AILGFS

-557 TNKTTPEERR
+557 ANKTTPEERR

-597 QERPVQMQPPVG
+597 QERPVQMVPPVG
-609 VGTKA
+609 AGTKP

-701 LPFDIGQADFL
+701 LAFDIGQADFL

-756 VKAML
+756 IKAML
-761 KPFNMEIIVADGGK
+761 KPFNIEVMVADGGK
-775 AGLELAL
+775 AGVEMAL
-782 KKKPDMIILDLMM
+782 KKKPDLIILDLMM

-806 LREDPAG
+806 LKEDPAA

-823 KNISSEDR
+823 KNITSEDR

-850 RFLEMINNLQT
+850 RFLEMINNLQI

>member
-1 MSPETQKP
+1 MAPEAPKA

-18 NQEFVAHLQTL
+18 NQEFITHLQAL
-29 QDDMGTQ
+29 QEDIGGQLEEKEKELALTKRQ
-36 LAEKEQE
+36 LAEKQQE
-43 LALIQR
+43 L
-49 LLADKQ
+49 
-55 REVDEMQNA
+55 DELQNA
-64 QLQWAIDRQALL
+64 QLQWAMD
-76 EQHESLKKGH
+76 
-86 LTLQQTHDRAQADL
+86 
-100 GRLKDEAARARAHD
+100 
-114 QERAIERQALL
+114 RQALL
-125 DQHESLKQG
+125 DQHEALKQG
-134 NQDLQQSHDR
+134 HQDLQQSHDR
-144 AQVELARLKD
+144 AEVELGRLKD
-154 DVARAKTRDEE
+154 DVTRSKSRDEE

-174 QERIQLAQKYEADQ
+174 QERMQAAQKFENDQ
-188 KKFREDL
+188 KKIRSDLKLAQEDL
-195 KTAEDDLNSL
+195 DTL
-205 QTSQLQWA
+205 QSAQLQWA
-213 VDRETL
+213 MDRETL
-219 LKDRESAV
+219 LKDRDAAV
-227 ARQAQLEQEWQ
+227 GKQAELEQEWQ
-238 KARASLTEDK
+238 KARAQLTQDK
-248 ARLED
+248 TRLTD
-253 LSDDLQQQLKAVRAE
+253 LSAQLQQQLKAVQAE
-268 LEPLK
+268 IEPLK
-273 AARDKWQAER
+273 AAREKWQAER

-295 GSQAAESQFKADR
+295 GSQAAEAQFKADR
-308 KLLLG
+308 KLLQG

-320 KGADLDKAEAE
+320 KAADLDKAEAE

-342 LTKVKAMEKDWQ
+342 LTKVKALEKDWQ
-354 SRETSYAEEKS
+354 SREASVAEEKAG
-365 TLKKQNQDAIA
+365 LKKQVQDAVA
-376 RLAAMQQDYEK
+376 KLAAMQQDYEK

-398 TGRKAEE
+398 TGRKAEA
-405 WTAREQRLTAEK
+405 WTGREQRLTSEK

-422 DLERIQAQLSDMMS
+422 DLERVQGQLSEMMAE
-436 QTNELHSQR
+436 TNELHSRR
-445 AAEAKELDQAWQRE
+445 ANEAKELEQAWHRE
-459 KVSLKA
+459 KASLKL
-465 QLEEARKTAGSGP
+465 QLEEARKAAGSGP

-495 AQLEGLK
+495 AQLDGLK
-502 VELAAS
+502 TELSAS
-508 GKNKEAAPALSQA
+508 GKSKDAAPALTQA

-557 TNKTTPEERR
+557 ANKTTPEERR

-597 QERPVQMQPPVG
+597 QERPVQMMPPVG
-609 VGTKA
+609 GGSKP

-687 DIPIVLTSKVNKES
+687 DIPIVLTSKINKES

-761 KPFNMEIIVADGGK
+761 KPFNMEVIVADGGK

-782 KKKPDMIILDLMM
+782 KKKPDLIILDLMM

-806 LREDPAG
+806 LREDPAA

-823 KNISSEDR
+823 KNITSEDR

-861 SQAA
+861 TQAA